1 MKSFRLSPVGLGV
14 IAALTIGQTG
24 YALAD
29 DTAVEDTH
37 LSQAATSNEDIH
49 PDEVVTIVGSQVDLG
64 GEYQGGQ
71 VARSGRAGILGNQD
85 FMDTPFSSS
94 NYTSQLIADQQAKSV
109 GDVLKNDPTVRQ
121 SVGFGNFQEL
131 YMIRGFPVYSDDM
144 TLNGVYGILPRQY
157 VAAEML
163 ERVEVFRGANTF
175 VNGAAPGGSAIGG
188 SINLVPKRAGSEPLT
203 RVTVGTQSGGQG
215 YGALDLGRR
224 FGDNQENGLRVNLVA
239 RGGDDAVDDQDTQL
253 GVLSLGFDHQGENF
267 RMSADVGYQDHHI
280 DSPRPSVTPG
290 SAIPSLPSSD
300 ANYAQ
305 DWTYTDEKQLFGVVR
320 AEYDFS
326 SQTTGWMAAG
336 MRRGKEH
343 NLLANPT
350 ADGNGNLTAYLF
362 ENVREDTVMS
372 ADSGVRHEFS
382 TGSIGHTVVVS
393 GSLYQSRSKN
403 AYAMSDWPGGSVGTL
418 TDYDKIS
425 RPAVTSSAGNM
436 SDPTETERVTYS
448 SAALAD
454 TLSMFD
460 DQVKLMLGARLQRVE
475 TKSFDYNTGDQTGG
489 YSKTALTPSL
499 GVVYQPTLDVSLYA
513 NYSEALLPG
522 EVAPA
527 SNTSGR
533 VSNEGDVLKPN
544 RSEQYE
550 VGAKYD
556 TGSYGAVVSLFEISK
571 PTYMYDSNNSYTDN
585 GEQRHRGIELSAFG
599 EPIERVKV
607 LGGVTLIDADIVK
620 SATAEAEGKNA
631 IGVPKVQAN
640 LNLEWATPFVE
651 GLTLEGR
658 TVYTGSQYASS
669 DNSLELPSWTR
680 FDLGARYGMKVG
692 DNALTLRARVD
703 NVTDKNY
710 WASAGGYPGSNYLV
724 QGSPRTFVLS
734 ASYDF

>member
-14 IAALTIGQTG
+14 VAALALGQTG
-24 YALAD
+24 YVGAEE
-29 DTAVEDTH
+29 TATQSSE
-37 LSQAATSNEDIH
+37 AK
-49 PDEVVTIVGSQVDLG
+49 EVITIVGSQVDLG
-64 GEYQGGQ
+64 GDYQGGQ

-94 NYTSQLIADQQAKSV
+94 NYTSKLIEDQQAKSV

-121 SVGFGNFQEL
+121 AVGYGNFQEL

-163 ERVEVFRGANTF
+163 ERVEVFRGANSF

-203 RVTVGTQSGGQG
+203 RVTLGTQSGGQA
-215 YGALDLGRR
+215 YGAMDVARR
-224 FGDNQENGLRVNLVA
+224 FGDNQENGVRVNVVA
-239 RGGDDAVDDQDTQL
+239 RNGDDAVDDQETQL
-253 GVLSLGFDHQGENF
+253 GVLSLGFDHQGENL
-267 RMSADVGYQDHHI
+267 RMSADFGYQDHHI
-280 DSPRPSVTPG
+280 DAPRPSVTPG
-290 SAIPSLPSSD
+290 SAIPSLPSSE

-320 AEYDFS
+320 GEYDFS
-326 SQTTGWMAAG
+326 SQTTGWIAGG

-350 ADGNGNLTAYLF
+350 ADADGNLTAYLF

-372 ADSGVRHEFS
+372 GDTGVRHEFS
-382 TGSIGHTVVVS
+382 TGSVGHTVVVS
-393 GSLYQSRSKN
+393 GSVYQSRSKN
-403 AYAMSDWPGGSVGTL
+403 AYVMSSSTDVGSLYDYDSLEQFAGLYYGGSL
-418 TDYDKIS
+418 
-425 RPAVTSSAGNM
+425 
-436 SDPTETERVTYS
+436 SDPKETERVTYS

-454 TLSMFD
+454 TLSLFD
-460 DQVKLMLGARLQRVE
+460 DQVKVMLGARLQRVE
-475 TKSFDYNTGDQTGG
+475 TKSFDYNSGDESSSYG
-489 YSKTALTPSL
+489 STALTPSV
-499 GVVYQPTLDVSLYA
+499 GVVYQPMLDVSLYA

-522 EVAPA
+522 EIAPSTNNGSDVANA
-527 SNTSGR
+527 G
-533 VSNEGDVLKPN
+533 EVLKPN

-556 TGSYGAVVSLFEISK
+556 NGSYGAVVSLFQISK
-571 PTYMYDSNNSYTDN
+571 PSYMYDSNNSYTDN
-585 GEQRHRGIELSAFG
+585 GEQRNRGIELSAFG
-599 EPIERVKV
+599 EPIESVKV
-607 LGGVTLIDADIVK
+607 LGGVTLIDAEIVK
-620 SATAEAEGKNA
+620 SATTASEGKQA

-640 LNLEWATPFVE
+640 VNIEWATPFVE

-658 TVYTGSQYASS
+658 TLYTGSQYASA

-680 FDLGARYGMKVG
+680 FDLGARYGMKLG

-703 NVTDKNY
+703 NVTDKSY

-724 QGSPRTFVLS
+724 QGAPRTFVLS

>member
-14 IAALTIGQTG
+14 VAALALGQTG
-24 YALAD
+24 YVGAEE
-29 DTAVEDTH
+29 TATQSSE
-37 LSQAATSNEDIH
+37 AK
-49 PDEVVTIVGSQVDLG
+49 EVITIVGSQVDLG
-64 GEYQGGQ
+64 GDYQGGQ

-94 NYTSQLIADQQAKSV
+94 NYTSKLIEDQQAKSV

-121 SVGFGNFQEL
+121 AVGYGNFQEL

-163 ERVEVFRGANTF
+163 ERVEVFRGANSF

-203 RVTVGTQSGGQG
+203 RVTLGTQSGGQA
-215 YGALDLGRR
+215 YGAMDVARR
-224 FGDNQENGLRVNLVA
+224 FGDNQENGVRVNVVA
-239 RGGDDAVDDQDTQL
+239 RNGDDAVDDQETQL

-267 RMSADVGYQDHHI
+267 RMSADLGYQDHHI
-280 DSPRPSVTPG
+280 DAPRPSVTPG

-320 AEYDFS
+320 GEYDFS
-326 SQTTGWMAAG
+326 SQTTGWIAGG

-350 ADGNGNLTAYLF
+350 ADADGNLTAYLF

-372 ADSGVRHEFS
+372 GDTGVRHEFS
-382 TGSIGHTVVVS
+382 TGSVGHTVVVS
-393 GSLYQSRSKN
+393 GSVYQSRSKN
-403 AYAMSDWPGGSVGTL
+403 AYVMSSSTDVGSLYDYDSLDQFAGLYYGGSL
-418 TDYDKIS
+418 
-425 RPAVTSSAGNM
+425 
-436 SDPTETERVTYS
+436 SDPKETERVTYS

-454 TLSMFD
+454 TLSLFD
-460 DQVKLMLGARLQRVE
+460 DQVKVMLGARLQRVE
-475 TKSFDYNTGDQTGG
+475 TKSFDYSSGEKTGD
-489 YSKTALTPSL
+489 YSKTALTPSV
-499 GVVYQPTLDVSLYA
+499 GAVYQPTLDISLYA

-522 EVAPA
+522 ETAPA
-527 SNTSGR
+527 DSSNPTG
-533 VSNEGDVLKPN
+533 EVLKPN

-556 TGSYGAVVSLFEISK
+556 NGSYGAVVSLFQISK
-571 PTYMYDSNNSYTDN
+571 PSYMYDSNNYYTDN
-585 GEQRHRGIELSAFG
+585 GEQRNRGIELSAFG
-599 EPIERVKV
+599 EPIESVKV
-607 LGGVTLIDADIVK
+607 LGGVTLIDAEIVK
-620 SATAEAEGKNA
+620 NADATTEGKQA

-640 LNLEWATPFVE
+640 VNIEWATPFVE

-658 TVYTGSQYASS
+658 TLYTGSQYASA

-680 FDLGARYGMKVG
+680 FDLGARYGMKLG

-703 NVTDKNY
+703 NVTDKSY

-724 QGSPRTFVLS
+724 QGAPRTFVLS

>member
-14 IAALTIGQTG
+14 VAALALGQTG
-24 YALAD
+24 YVGAEE
-29 DTAVEDTH
+29 TATQSSE
-37 LSQAATSNEDIH
+37 AK
-49 PDEVVTIVGSQVDLG
+49 EVITIVGSQVDLG
-64 GEYQGGQ
+64 GDYQGGQ

-94 NYTSQLIADQQAKSV
+94 NYTSKLIEDQQAKSV

-121 SVGFGNFQEL
+121 AVGYGNFQEL

-163 ERVEVFRGANTF
+163 ERVEVFRGANSF

-203 RVTVGTQSGGQG
+203 RVTLGTQSGGQA
-215 YGALDLGRR
+215 YGAMDVARR
-224 FGDNQENGLRVNLVA
+224 FGDNQENGVRVNVVA
-239 RGGDDAVDDQDTQL
+239 RNGDDAVDDQETQL
-253 GVLSLGFDHQGENF
+253 GVLSLGFDHQGEKF
-267 RMSADVGYQDHHI
+267 RMSADLGYQDHHI
-280 DSPRPSVTPG
+280 DAPRPSVTPG

-320 AEYDFS
+320 GEYDFS
-326 SQTTGWMAAG
+326 NQTTGWIAGG

-350 ADGNGNLTAYLF
+350 ADADGNLTAYLF

-372 ADSGVRHEFS
+372 GDTGVRHEFS
-382 TGSIGHTVVVS
+382 TGSVGHTVVVS
-393 GSLYQSRSKN
+393 GSVYQSRSKN
-403 AYAMSDWPGGSVGTL
+403 AYVMSSSTDVGSLYDYDSLDQFAGLYYGGSL
-418 TDYDKIS
+418 
-425 RPAVTSSAGNM
+425 
-436 SDPTETERVTYS
+436 SDPKETERVTYS

-454 TLSMFD
+454 TLSLFD
-460 DQVKLMLGARLQRVE
+460 DQVKVMLGARLQRVE
-475 TKSFDYNTGDQTGG
+475 TKSFDYNSGDESSSYG
-489 YSKTALTPSL
+489 STALTPSV
-499 GVVYQPTLDVSLYA
+499 GVVYQPMLDVSLYA

-522 EVAPA
+522 EIAPSTNNGSDVANA
-527 SNTSGR
+527 G
-533 VSNEGDVLKPN
+533 EVLKPN

-556 TGSYGAVVSLFEISK
+556 NGSYGAVVSLFQISK
-571 PTYMYDSNNSYTDN
+571 PSYMYDSNNSYTDN
-585 GEQRHRGIELSAFG
+585 GEQRNRGIELSAFG
-599 EPIERVKV
+599 EPIESVKV
-607 LGGVTLIDADIVK
+607 LGGVTLIDAEIVK
-620 SATAEAEGKNA
+620 SATTASEGKQA

-640 LNLEWATPFVE
+640 INIEWATPFVE

-658 TVYTGSQYASS
+658 TLYTGSQYASA

-680 FDLGARYGMKVG
+680 FDLGARYGMKLG

-703 NVTDKNY
+703 NVTDKSY

-724 QGSPRTFVLS
+724 QGAPRTFVLS

>member
-14 IAALTIGQTG
+14 VAALALGQTG
-24 YALAD
+24 YVGAEE
-29 DTAVEDTH
+29 TATQSSE
-37 LSQAATSNEDIH
+37 AK
-49 PDEVVTIVGSQVDLG
+49 EVITIVGSQVDLG
-64 GEYQGGQ
+64 GDYQGGQ

-94 NYTSQLIADQQAKSV
+94 NYTSKLIEDQQAKSV

-121 SVGFGNFQEL
+121 AVGYGNFQEL

-163 ERVEVFRGANTF
+163 ERVEVFRGANSF

-203 RVTVGTQSGGQG
+203 RVTLGTQSGGQA
-215 YGALDLGRR
+215 YGAMDVARR
-224 FGDNQENGLRVNLVA
+224 FGDNQENGVRVNVVA
-239 RGGDDAVDDQDTQL
+239 RNGDDAVDDQETQL

-267 RMSADVGYQDHHI
+267 RMSADLGYQDHHI
-280 DSPRPSVTPG
+280 DAPRPSVTPG

-320 AEYDFS
+320 GEYDFS
-326 SQTTGWMAAG
+326 NQTTGWIAGG

-350 ADGNGNLTAYLF
+350 ADADGNLTAYLF

-372 ADSGVRHEFS
+372 GDTGVRHEFS
-382 TGSIGHTVVVS
+382 TGSVGHTVVVS
-393 GSLYQSRSKN
+393 GSVYQSRSKN
-403 AYAMSDWPGGSVGTL
+403 AYVMSSSTDVGSLYDYDSLDQFAGLYYGGSL
-418 TDYDKIS
+418 
-425 RPAVTSSAGNM
+425 
-436 SDPTETERVTYS
+436 SDPKETERVTYS

-454 TLSMFD
+454 TLSLFD
-460 DQVKLMLGARLQRVE
+460 DQVKVMLGARLQRVE
-475 TKSFDYNTGDQTGG
+475 TKSFDYNSGDESSSYG
-489 YSKTALTPSL
+489 STALTPSV
-499 GVVYQPTLDVSLYA
+499 GVVYQPMLDVSLYA

-522 EVAPA
+522 EIAPSTNNGSDVANA
-527 SNTSGR
+527 G
-533 VSNEGDVLKPN
+533 EVLKPN

-556 TGSYGAVVSLFEISK
+556 NGSYGAVVSLFQISK
-571 PTYMYDSNNSYTDN
+571 PSYMYDSNNSYTDN
-585 GEQRHRGIELSAFG
+585 GEQRNRGIELSAFG
-599 EPIERVKV
+599 EPIESVKV
-607 LGGVTLIDADIVK
+607 LGGVTLIDAEIVK
-620 SATAEAEGKNA
+620 SATTASEGKQA

-640 LNLEWATPFVE
+640 VNIEWATPFVE

-658 TVYTGSQYASS
+658 TLYTGSQYASA

-680 FDLGARYGMKVG
+680 FDLGARYGMKLG

-703 NVTDKNY
+703 NVTDKSY

-724 QGSPRTFVLS
+724 QGAPRTFVLS

>member
-14 IAALTIGQTG
+14 VAALALGQTG
-24 YALAD
+24 YVGAEE
-29 DTAVEDTH
+29 TATQ
-37 LSQAATSNEDIH
+37 SS
-49 PDEVVTIVGSQVDLG
+49 EVKEVITIVGSQVDLG
-64 GEYQGGQ
+64 GDYQGGQ

-94 NYTSQLIADQQAKSV
+94 NYTSKLIEDQQAKSV

-121 SVGFGNFQEL
+121 AVGYGNFQEL

-163 ERVEVFRGANTF
+163 ERVEVFRGANSF

-203 RVTVGTQSGGQG
+203 RVTLGTQSGGQA
-215 YGALDLGRR
+215 YGAMDVARR
-224 FGDNQENGLRVNLVA
+224 FGDNQENGVRVNVVA
-239 RGGDDAVDDQDTQL
+239 RNGDDAVDDQETQL
-253 GVLSLGFDHQGENF
+253 GVLSLGFDHQGENL
-267 RMSADVGYQDHHI
+267 RMSADLGYQDHHI
-280 DSPRPSVTPG
+280 DAPRPSVTPG
-290 SAIPSLPSSD
+290 SAIPSLPSSE

-320 AEYDFS
+320 GEYDFS
-326 SQTTGWMAAG
+326 SQTTGWIAGG

-350 ADGNGNLTAYLF
+350 ADADGNLTAYLF

-372 ADSGVRHEFS
+372 GDTGVRHEFS
-382 TGSIGHTVVVS
+382 TGSVGHTVVVS
-393 GSLYQSRSKN
+393 GSVYQSRSKN
-403 AYAMSDWPGGSVGTL
+403 AYVMSSSTDVGSLYDYDSLEQFAGLYYGGSL
-418 TDYDKIS
+418 
-425 RPAVTSSAGNM
+425 
-436 SDPTETERVTYS
+436 SDPKETERVTYS

-454 TLSMFD
+454 TLSLFD
-460 DQVKLMLGARLQRVE
+460 DQVKVMLGARLQRVE
-475 TKSFDYNTGDQTGG
+475 TKSFDYNSGDESSSYG
-489 YSKTALTPSL
+489 STALTPSV
-499 GVVYQPTLDVSLYA
+499 GVVYQPMLDVSLYA

-522 EVAPA
+522 EIAPSTNNGSDVANA
-527 SNTSGR
+527 G
-533 VSNEGDVLKPN
+533 EVLKPN

-556 TGSYGAVVSLFEISK
+556 NGSYGAVVSLFQISK
-571 PTYMYDSNNSYTDN
+571 PSYMYDSNNSYTDN
-585 GEQRHRGIELSAFG
+585 GEQRNRGIELSAFG
-599 EPIERVKV
+599 EPIESVKV
-607 LGGVTLIDADIVK
+607 LGGVTLIDAEIVK
-620 SATAEAEGKNA
+620 SATTASEGKQA

-640 LNLEWATPFVE
+640 VNIEWATPFVE

-658 TVYTGSQYASS
+658 TLYTGSQYASA

-680 FDLGARYGMKVG
+680 FDLGARYGMKLG

-703 NVTDKNY
+703 NVTDKSY

-724 QGSPRTFVLS
+724 QGAPRTFVLS

>member
-14 IAALTIGQTG
+14 VAALALGQTG
-24 YALAD
+24 YVGAEE
-29 DTAVEDTH
+29 TATQSSE
-37 LSQAATSNEDIH
+37 AK
-49 PDEVVTIVGSQVDLG
+49 EVITIVGSQVDLG
-64 GEYQGGQ
+64 GDYQGGQ

-94 NYTSQLIADQQAKSV
+94 NYTSKLIEDQQAKSV

-121 SVGFGNFQEL
+121 AVGYGNFQEL

-163 ERVEVFRGANTF
+163 ERVEVFRGANSF

-188 SINLVPKRAGSEPLT
+188 SINLVPKRAGREPLT
-203 RVTVGTQSGGQG
+203 RVTLGTQSGGQA
-215 YGALDLGRR
+215 YGAMDVARR
-224 FGDNQENGLRVNLVA
+224 FGDNQENGVRVNVVA
-239 RGGDDAVDDQDTQL
+239 RNGDDAVDDQETQL

-267 RMSADVGYQDHHI
+267 RMSADLGYQDHHI
-280 DSPRPSVTPG
+280 DAPRPSVTPG
-290 SAIPSLPSSD
+290 SAIPSLPSSE

-320 AEYDFS
+320 GEYDFS
-326 SQTTGWMAAG
+326 SQTTGWIAGG

-350 ADGNGNLTAYLF
+350 ADADGNLTAYLF

-372 ADSGVRHEFS
+372 GDTGVRHEFS
-382 TGSIGHTVVVS
+382 IGSVGHTVVVS
-393 GSLYQSRSKN
+393 GSVYQSRSKN
-403 AYAMSDWPGGSVGTL
+403 AYVMSSSTDVGSLYDYDSLDQFAGLYYGGSL
-418 TDYDKIS
+418 
-425 RPAVTSSAGNM
+425 
-436 SDPTETERVTYS
+436 SDPKETERVTYS

-454 TLSMFD
+454 TLSLFD
-460 DQVKLMLGARLQRVE
+460 DQVKVMLGARLQRVE
-475 TKSFDYNTGDQTGG
+475 TKSFDYNSGDESSSYG
-489 YSKTALTPSL
+489 STALTPSV
-499 GVVYQPTLDVSLYA
+499 GVVYQPMLDVSLYA

-522 EVAPA
+522 EIAPSTNNGSDVANA
-527 SNTSGR
+527 G
-533 VSNEGDVLKPN
+533 EVLKPN

-556 TGSYGAVVSLFEISK
+556 NGSYGAVVSLFQISK
-571 PTYMYDSNNSYTDN
+571 PSYMYDSNNYYTDN
-585 GEQRHRGIELSAFG
+585 GEQRNRGIELSAFG
-599 EPIERVKV
+599 EPIESVKV
-607 LGGVTLIDADIVK
+607 LGGVTLIDAEIVK
-620 SATAEAEGKNA
+620 SATTASEGKQA

-640 LNLEWATPFVE
+640 VNIEWATPFVE

-658 TVYTGSQYASS
+658 TLYTGSQYASA

-680 FDLGARYGMKVG
+680 FDLGARYGMKLG

-703 NVTDKNY
+703 NVTDKSY

-724 QGSPRTFVLS
+724 QGAPRTFVLS

>member
-14 IAALTIGQTG
+14 VAALALGQTG
-24 YALAD
+24 YVGAEE
-29 DTAVEDTH
+29 TATQSSE
-37 LSQAATSNEDIH
+37 AK
-49 PDEVVTIVGSQVDLG
+49 EVITIVGSQVDLG
-64 GEYQGGQ
+64 GDYQGGQ

-94 NYTSQLIADQQAKSV
+94 NYTSKLIEDQQAKSV

-121 SVGFGNFQEL
+121 AVGYGNFQEL

-163 ERVEVFRGANTF
+163 ERVEVFRGANSF
-175 VNGAAPGGSAIGG
+175 VNSAAPGGSAIGG

-203 RVTVGTQSGGQG
+203 RVTLGTQSGGQA
-215 YGALDLGRR
+215 YGAMDVARR
-224 FGDNQENGLRVNLVA
+224 FGDNQENGVRVNVVA
-239 RGGDDAVDDQDTQL
+239 RNGDDAVDDQETQL

-267 RMSADVGYQDHHI
+267 RMSADLGYQDHHI
-280 DSPRPSVTPG
+280 DAPRPSVTPG

-320 AEYDFS
+320 GEYDFS
-326 SQTTGWMAAG
+326 SQTTGWIAGG

-350 ADGNGNLTAYLF
+350 ADADGNLTAYLF

-372 ADSGVRHEFS
+372 GDTGVRHEFS
-382 TGSIGHTVVVS
+382 TGSVGHTVVVS
-393 GSLYQSRSKN
+393 GSVYQSRSKN
-403 AYAMSDWPGGSVGTL
+403 AYVMSSSTDVGSLYDYDSLDQFDGLYYGGSL
-418 TDYDKIS
+418 
-425 RPAVTSSAGNM
+425 
-436 SDPTETERVTYS
+436 SDPKETERVTYS

-454 TLSMFD
+454 TLSLFD
-460 DQVKLMLGARLQRVE
+460 DQVKVMLGARLQRLE
-475 TKSFDYNTGDQTGG
+475 TKSFDYSTGEKTGD
-489 YSKTALTPSL
+489 YSKTALTPSV
-499 GVVYQPTLDVSLYA
+499 GAVYQPTLDISLYA

-522 EVAPA
+522 ETAPA
-527 SNTSGR
+527 DSSNPTG
-533 VSNEGDVLKPN
+533 EVLKPN

-556 TGSYGAVVSLFEISK
+556 NGSYGAVVSLFQISK
-571 PTYMYDSNNSYTDN
+571 PSYMYDSNNYYTDN
-585 GEQRHRGIELSAFG
+585 GEQRNRGIELSAFG
-599 EPIERVKV
+599 EPIESVKV
-607 LGGVTLIDADIVK
+607 LGGVTLIDAEIVK
-620 SATAEAEGKNA
+620 NADATTEGKQA

-640 LNLEWATPFVE
+640 VNIEWATPFVE

-658 TVYTGSQYASS
+658 TLYTGSQYASA

-680 FDLGARYGMKVG
+680 FDLGARYGMKLG

-703 NVTDKNY
+703 NVTDKSY

-724 QGSPRTFVLS
+724 QGAPRTFVLS

>member
-14 IAALTIGQTG
+14 VAALALGQTG
-24 YALAD
+24 YVGAEE
-29 DTAVEDTH
+29 TATQSSE
-37 LSQAATSNEDIH
+37 AK
-49 PDEVVTIVGSQVDLG
+49 EVITIVGSQVDLG
-64 GEYQGGQ
+64 GDYQGGQ

-94 NYTSQLIADQQAKSV
+94 NYTSKLIEDQQAKSV

-121 SVGFGNFQEL
+121 AVGYGNFQEL

-163 ERVEVFRGANTF
+163 ERVEVFRGANSF

-203 RVTVGTQSGGQG
+203 RVTLGTQSGGQA
-215 YGALDLGRR
+215 YGAMDVARR
-224 FGDNQENGLRVNLVA
+224 FGDNQENGVRVNVVA
-239 RGGDDAVDDQDTQL
+239 RNGDDAVDDQETQL

-267 RMSADVGYQDHHI
+267 RMSADLGYQDHHI
-280 DSPRPSVTPG
+280 DAPRPSVTPG

-320 AEYDFS
+320 GEYDFS
-326 SQTTGWMAAG
+326 NQTTGWIAGG

-350 ADGNGNLTAYLF
+350 ADADGNLTAYLF

-372 ADSGVRHEFS
+372 GDTGVRHEFS
-382 TGSIGHTVVVS
+382 TGSVGHTVVVS
-393 GSLYQSRSKN
+393 GSVYQSRSKN
-403 AYAMSDWPGGSVGTL
+403 AYVMSSSTDVGSLYDYDSLDQFAGLYYGGSL
-418 TDYDKIS
+418 
-425 RPAVTSSAGNM
+425 
-436 SDPTETERVTYS
+436 SDPKETERVTYS

-454 TLSMFD
+454 TLSLFD
-460 DQVKLMLGARLQRVE
+460 DQVKVMLGARLQRVE
-475 TKSFDYNTGDQTGG
+475 TKSFDYNSGDESSSYG
-489 YSKTALTPSL
+489 STALTPSV
-499 GVVYQPTLDVSLYA
+499 GVVYQPMLDVSLYA

-522 EVAPA
+522 EIAPSTNNGSDVANA
-527 SNTSGR
+527 G
-533 VSNEGDVLKPN
+533 EVLKPN

-556 TGSYGAVVSLFEISK
+556 NGSYGAVVSLFQISK
-571 PTYMYDSNNSYTDN
+571 PSYMYDSNNSYTDN
-585 GEQRHRGIELSAFG
+585 GEQRNRGIELSAFG
-599 EPIERVKV
+599 EPIESVKV
-607 LGGVTLIDADIVK
+607 LGGVTLIDAEIVK
-620 SATAEAEGKNA
+620 SATTASEGKQA

-640 LNLEWATPFVE
+640 INIEWATPFVE

-658 TVYTGSQYASS
+658 TLYTGSQYASA

-680 FDLGARYGMKVG
+680 FDLGARYGMKLG

-703 NVTDKNY
+703 NVTDKSY

-724 QGSPRTFVLS
+724 QGAPRTFVLS

>member
-14 IAALTIGQTG
+14 VAALALGQTG
-24 YALAD
+24 YVGAEE
-29 DTAVEDTH
+29 TATQSSE
-37 LSQAATSNEDIH
+37 AK
-49 PDEVVTIVGSQVDLG
+49 EVITIVGSQVDLG
-64 GEYQGGQ
+64 GDYQGGQ

-94 NYTSQLIADQQAKSV
+94 NYTSKLIEDQQAKSV

-121 SVGFGNFQEL
+121 AVGYGNFQEL

-163 ERVEVFRGANTF
+163 ERVEVFRGANSF

-203 RVTVGTQSGGQG
+203 RVTLGTQSGGQA
-215 YGALDLGRR
+215 YGAMDVARR
-224 FGDNQENGLRVNLVA
+224 FGDNQENGVRVNVVA
-239 RGGDDAVDDQDTQL
+239 RNGDDAVDDQETQL

-267 RMSADVGYQDHHI
+267 RMSADLGYQDHHI
-280 DSPRPSVTPG
+280 DAPRPSVTPG
-290 SAIPSLPSSD
+290 SAIPSLPSSE

-320 AEYDFS
+320 GEYDFS
-326 SQTTGWMAAG
+326 SQTTGWIAGG

-350 ADGNGNLTAYLF
+350 ADADGNLTAYLF
-362 ENVREDTVMS
+362 ENLREDTVMS
-372 ADSGVRHEFS
+372 GDSGVRHEFS
-382 TGSIGHTVVVS
+382 TGSVGHTVVVS
-393 GSLYQSRSKN
+393 GSVYQSRSKN
-403 AYAMSDWPGGSVGTL
+403 AYVMSSSTDVGSLYDYDSLEQFAGLYYGGSL
-418 TDYDKIS
+418 
-425 RPAVTSSAGNM
+425 
-436 SDPTETERVTYS
+436 SDPKETERVTYS

-454 TLSMFD
+454 TLSLFD
-460 DQVKLMLGARLQRVE
+460 DQVKVMLGARLQRLE
-475 TKSFDYNTGDQTGG
+475 TRSFDYSTGEKTGD
-489 YSKTALTPSL
+489 YSKTALTPSV
-499 GVVYQPTLDVSLYA
+499 GVVYQPTLDISLYA

-522 EVAPA
+522 ETAPA
-527 SNTSGR
+527 DSSNPTG
-533 VSNEGDVLKPN
+533 EVLKPN

-556 TGSYGAVVSLFEISK
+556 NGSYGAVVSLFQISK
-571 PTYMYDSNNSYTDN
+571 PSYMYDSNNYYTDN
-585 GEQRHRGIELSAFG
+585 GEQRNRGIELSAFG
-599 EPIERVKV
+599 EPIESVKV
-607 LGGVTLIDADIVK
+607 LGGVTLIDAEIVK
-620 SATAEAEGKNA
+620 NADATTEGKQA

-640 LNLEWATPFVE
+640 VNIEWATPFVE

-658 TVYTGSQYASS
+658 TLYTGSQYASA

-680 FDLGARYGMKVG
+680 FDLGARYGMKLG

-703 NVTDKNY
+703 NVTDKSY

>member
-14 IAALTIGQTG
+14 VAALALGQTG
-24 YALAD
+24 YVGAEE
-29 DTAVEDTH
+29 TATQSSE
-37 LSQAATSNEDIH
+37 AK
-49 PDEVVTIVGSQVDLG
+49 EVITIVGSQVDLG
-64 GEYQGGQ
+64 GDYQGGQ

-94 NYTSQLIADQQAKSV
+94 NYTSKLIEDQQAKSV

-121 SVGFGNFQEL
+121 AVGYGNFQEL

-163 ERVEVFRGANTF
+163 ERVEVFRGANSF

-203 RVTVGTQSGGQG
+203 RVTLGTQSGGQA
-215 YGALDLGRR
+215 YGAMDVARR
-224 FGDNQENGLRVNLVA
+224 FGDNQENGVRVNVVA
-239 RGGDDAVDDQDTQL
+239 RNGDDAVDDQETQL

-267 RMSADVGYQDHHI
+267 RMSADLGYQDHHI
-280 DSPRPSVTPG
+280 DAPRPSVTPG

-320 AEYDFS
+320 GEYDFS
-326 SQTTGWMAAG
+326 SQTTGWIAGG

-350 ADGNGNLTAYLF
+350 ADADGNLTAYLF

-372 ADSGVRHEFS
+372 GDTGVRHEFL
-382 TGSIGHTVVVS
+382 TGSVGHTVVVS
-393 GSLYQSRSKN
+393 GSVYQSRSKN
-403 AYAMSDWPGGSVGTL
+403 AYVMSSSTDVGSLYDYDSLDQFAGLYYGGSL
-418 TDYDKIS
+418 
-425 RPAVTSSAGNM
+425 
-436 SDPTETERVTYS
+436 SDPKETERVTYS

-454 TLSMFD
+454 TLSLFD
-460 DQVKLMLGARLQRVE
+460 DQVKVMLGARLQRVE
-475 TKSFDYNTGDQTGG
+475 TKSFDYNSGDDSSSYG
-489 YSKTALTPSL
+489 STALTPSV
-499 GVVYQPTLDVSLYA
+499 GVVYQPMLDVSLYA

-522 EVAPA
+522 EIAPSTNNGSDVANA
-527 SNTSGR
+527 G
-533 VSNEGDVLKPN
+533 EVLKPN

-556 TGSYGAVVSLFEISK
+556 NGSYGAVVSLFQISK
-571 PTYMYDSNNSYTDN
+571 PSYMYDSNNSYTDN
-585 GEQRHRGIELSAFG
+585 GEQRNRGIELSAFG
-599 EPIERVKV
+599 EPIESVKV
-607 LGGVTLIDADIVK
+607 LGGVTLIDAEIVK
-620 SATAEAEGKNA
+620 SATTASEGKQA

-640 LNLEWATPFVE
+640 INIEWATPFVE

-658 TVYTGSQYASS
+658 TLYTGSQYASA

-680 FDLGARYGMKVG
+680 FDLGARYGMKLG

-703 NVTDKNY
+703 NVTDKSY

-724 QGSPRTFVLS
+724 QGAPRTFVLS

>member
-14 IAALTIGQTG
+14 VAALALGQTG
-24 YALAD
+24 YVGAEE
-29 DTAVEDTH
+29 TATQSSE
-37 LSQAATSNEDIH
+37 AK
-49 PDEVVTIVGSQVDLG
+49 EVITIVGSQVDLG
-64 GEYQGGQ
+64 GDYQGGQ

-94 NYTSQLIADQQAKSV
+94 NYTSKLIEDQQAKSV

-121 SVGFGNFQEL
+121 AVGYGNFQEL

-163 ERVEVFRGANTF
+163 ERVEVFRGANSF

-203 RVTVGTQSGGQG
+203 RVTLGTQSGGQA
-215 YGALDLGRR
+215 YGAMDVARR
-224 FGDNQENGLRVNLVA
+224 FGDNQENGVRVNVVA
-239 RGGDDAVDDQDTQL
+239 RNGDDAVDDQETQL

-267 RMSADVGYQDHHI
+267 RMSADLGYQDHHI
-280 DSPRPSVTPG
+280 DAPRPSVTPG
-290 SAIPSLPSSD
+290 SAIPSLPSSE

-320 AEYDFS
+320 GEYDFS
-326 SQTTGWMAAG
+326 SQTTGWIAGG

-350 ADGNGNLTAYLF
+350 ADADGNLTAYLF

-372 ADSGVRHEFS
+372 GDTGVRHEFS
-382 TGSIGHTVVVS
+382 TGSVGHTVVVS
-393 GSLYQSRSKN
+393 GSVYQSRSKN
-403 AYAMSDWPGGSVGTL
+403 AYVMSSSTDVGSLYDYDSLDQFAGLYYGGSL
-418 TDYDKIS
+418 
-425 RPAVTSSAGNM
+425 
-436 SDPTETERVTYS
+436 SDPKETERVTYS

-454 TLSMFD
+454 TLSLFD
-460 DQVKLMLGARLQRVE
+460 DQVKVMLGARLQRVE
-475 TKSFDYNTGDQTGG
+475 TKSFDYNSGDESSSYG
-489 YSKTALTPSL
+489 STALTPSV
-499 GVVYQPTLDVSLYA
+499 GVVYQPMLDVSLYA

-522 EVAPA
+522 EIAPSTNNGSDVANA
-527 SNTSGR
+527 G
-533 VSNEGDVLKPN
+533 EVLKPN

-556 TGSYGAVVSLFEISK
+556 NGSYGAVVSLFQISK
-571 PTYMYDSNNSYTDN
+571 PSYMYDSNNSYTDN
-585 GEQRHRGIELSAFG
+585 GEQRNRGIELSAFG
-599 EPIERVKV
+599 EPIESVKV
-607 LGGVTLIDADIVK
+607 LGGVTLIDAEIVK
-620 SATAEAEGKNA
+620 SATTASEGKQA

-640 LNLEWATPFVE
+640 VNIEWATPFVE

-658 TVYTGSQYASS
+658 TLYTGSQYASA

-680 FDLGARYGMKVG
+680 FDLGARYGMKLG

-703 NVTDKNY
+703 NVTDKSY

-724 QGSPRTFVLS
+724 QGTPRTFVLS

>member
-14 IAALTIGQTG
+14 VAALALGQTG
-24 YALAD
+24 YVGAEE
-29 DTAVEDTH
+29 TATQSSE
-37 LSQAATSNEDIH
+37 AK
-49 PDEVVTIVGSQVDLG
+49 EVITIVGSQVDLG
-64 GEYQGGQ
+64 GDYQGGQ

-94 NYTSQLIADQQAKSV
+94 NYTSKLIEDQQAKSV

-121 SVGFGNFQEL
+121 AVGYGNFQEL

-163 ERVEVFRGANTF
+163 ERVEVFRGANSF

-203 RVTVGTQSGGQG
+203 RVTLGTQSGGQA
-215 YGALDLGRR
+215 YGAMDVARR
-224 FGDNQENGLRVNLVA
+224 FGDNQENGVRVNVVA
-239 RGGDDAVDDQDTQL
+239 RNGDDAVDDQETQL

-267 RMSADVGYQDHHI
+267 RMSADLGYQDHHI
-280 DSPRPSVTPG
+280 DAPRPSVTPG

-320 AEYDFS
+320 GEYDFS
-326 SQTTGWMAAG
+326 NQTTGWIAGG

-350 ADGNGNLTAYLF
+350 ADADGNLTAYLF

-372 ADSGVRHEFS
+372 GDTGVRHEFS
-382 TGSIGHTVVVS
+382 TGSVGHTVVVS
-393 GSLYQSRSKN
+393 GSVYQSRSKN
-403 AYAMSDWPGGSVGTL
+403 AYVMSSSTDVGSLYDYDSLDQFAGLYYGGSL
-418 TDYDKIS
+418 
-425 RPAVTSSAGNM
+425 
-436 SDPTETERVTYS
+436 SDPKETERVTYS

-454 TLSMFD
+454 TLSLFD
-460 DQVKLMLGARLQRVE
+460 DQVKVMLGARLQRVE
-475 TKSFDYNTGDQTGG
+475 TKSFDYNSGDESSSYG
-489 YSKTALTPSL
+489 STALTPSV
-499 GVVYQPTLDVSLYA
+499 GVVYQPMLDVSLYA

-522 EVAPA
+522 EIAPSTNNGSDVANA
-527 SNTSGR
+527 G
-533 VSNEGDVLKPN
+533 EVLKPN

-556 TGSYGAVVSLFEISK
+556 NGSYGAVVSLFQISK
-571 PTYMYDSNNSYTDN
+571 PSYMYDSNNSYTDN
-585 GEQRHRGIELSAFG
+585 GEQRNRGIELSAFG
-599 EPIERVKV
+599 EPIESVKL
-607 LGGVTLIDADIVK
+607 LGGVTLIDAEIVK
-620 SATAEAEGKNA
+620 SATTASEGKQA

-640 LNLEWATPFVE
+640 INIEWATLFVE

-658 TVYTGSQYASS
+658 TLYTGSQYASA

-680 FDLGARYGMKVG
+680 FDLGARYGMKLG

-703 NVTDKNY
+703 NVTDKSY

-724 QGSPRTFVLS
+724 QGAPRTFVLS

>member
-14 IAALTIGQTG
+14 VAALALGQTG
-24 YALAD
+24 YVGAEE
-29 DTAVEDTH
+29 TATQSSE
-37 LSQAATSNEDIH
+37 AK
-49 PDEVVTIVGSQVDLG
+49 EVITIVGSQVDLG
-64 GEYQGGQ
+64 GDYQGGQ

-94 NYTSQLIADQQAKSV
+94 NYTSKLIEDQQAKSV

-121 SVGFGNFQEL
+121 AVGYGNFQEL

-163 ERVEVFRGANTF
+163 ERVEVFRGANSF

-203 RVTVGTQSGGQG
+203 RVTLGTQSGGQA
-215 YGALDLGRR
+215 YGAMDVARR
-224 FGDNQENGLRVNLVA
+224 FGDNQENGVRVNVVA
-239 RGGDDAVDDQDTQL
+239 RNGDDAVDDQETQL

-267 RMSADVGYQDHHI
+267 RMSADLGYQDHHI
-280 DSPRPSVTPG
+280 DAPRPSVTPG

-320 AEYDFS
+320 GEYDFS
-326 SQTTGWMAAG
+326 NQTTGWIAGG

-350 ADGNGNLTAYLF
+350 ADADGNLTAYLF

-372 ADSGVRHEFS
+372 GDTGVRHEFS
-382 TGSIGHTVVVS
+382 TGSVGHTVVVS
-393 GSLYQSRSKN
+393 GSVYQSRSKN
-403 AYAMSDWPGGSVGTL
+403 AYVMSSSTDVGSLYDYDSLDQFAGLYYGGSL
-418 TDYDKIS
+418 
-425 RPAVTSSAGNM
+425 
-436 SDPTETERVTYS
+436 SDPKETERVTYS

-454 TLSMFD
+454 TLSLFD
-460 DQVKLMLGARLQRVE
+460 DQVKVMLGARLQRVE
-475 TKSFDYNTGDQTGG
+475 TKSFDYNSGDESSSYG
-489 YSKTALTPSL
+489 STALTPSV
-499 GVVYQPTLDVSLYA
+499 GVVYQPMLDVSLYA

-522 EVAPA
+522 EIAPSTNNGSDVANA
-527 SNTSGR
+527 G
-533 VSNEGDVLKPN
+533 EVLKPN

-556 TGSYGAVVSLFEISK
+556 NGSYGAVVSLFQISK
-571 PTYMYDSNNSYTDN
+571 PSYMYDSNNYYTDN
-585 GEQRHRGIELSAFG
+585 GEQRNRGIELSAFG
-599 EPIERVKV
+599 EPIESVKV
-607 LGGVTLIDADIVK
+607 LGGVTLIDAEIVK
-620 SATAEAEGKNA
+620 SATTASEGKQA

-640 LNLEWATPFVE
+640 VNIEWATPFVE

-658 TVYTGSQYASS
+658 TLYTGSQYASA

-680 FDLGARYGMKVG
+680 FDLGARYGMKLG

-703 NVTDKNY
+703 NVTDKSY

-724 QGSPRTFVLS
+724 QGAPRTFVLS

>member
-14 IAALTIGQTG
+14 VAALALGQTG
-24 YALAD
+24 YVGAEE
-29 DTAVEDTH
+29 TATQSSE
-37 LSQAATSNEDIH
+37 AK
-49 PDEVVTIVGSQVDLG
+49 EVITIVGSQVDLG
-64 GEYQGGQ
+64 GDYQGGQ

-94 NYTSQLIADQQAKSV
+94 NYTSKLIEDQQAKSV

-121 SVGFGNFQEL
+121 AVGYGNFQEL

-163 ERVEVFRGANTF
+163 ERVEVFRGANSF

-203 RVTVGTQSGGQG
+203 RVTLGTQSGGQA
-215 YGALDLGRR
+215 YGAMDVARR
-224 FGDNQENGLRVNLVA
+224 FGDNQENGVRVNVVA
-239 RGGDDAVDDQDTQL
+239 RNGDDAVDDQETQL

-267 RMSADVGYQDHHI
+267 RMSADLGYQDHHI
-280 DSPRPSVTPG
+280 DAPRPSVTPG

-320 AEYDFS
+320 GEYDFS
-326 SQTTGWMAAG
+326 NQTTGWIAGG

-350 ADGNGNLTAYLF
+350 ADADGNLTAYLF

-372 ADSGVRHEFS
+372 GDTGVRHEFS
-382 TGSIGHTVVVS
+382 TGSVGHTVVVS
-393 GSLYQSRSKN
+393 GSVYQSRSKN
-403 AYAMSDWPGGSVGTL
+403 AYVMSSSTDVGSLYDYDSLDQFAGLYYGGSL
-418 TDYDKIS
+418 
-425 RPAVTSSAGNM
+425 
-436 SDPTETERVTYS
+436 SDPKETERVTYS

-454 TLSMFD
+454 TLSLFD
-460 DQVKLMLGARLQRVE
+460 DQVKVMLGARLQRVE
-475 TKSFDYNTGDQTGG
+475 TKSFDYNSGDESSSYG
-489 YSKTALTPSL
+489 STALTPSV
-499 GVVYQPTLDVSLYA
+499 GVVYQPMLDVSLYA

-522 EVAPA
+522 EIAPSTNNGSDVANA
-527 SNTSGR
+527 G
-533 VSNEGDVLKPN
+533 EVLKPN

-556 TGSYGAVVSLFEISK
+556 NGSYGAVVSLFQISK
-571 PTYMYDSNNSYTDN
+571 PSYMYDSNNSYTDN
-585 GEQRHRGIELSAFG
+585 GEQRNRGIELSAFG
-599 EPIERVKV
+599 EPIESVKL
-607 LGGVTLIDADIVK
+607 LGGVTLIDAEIVK
-620 SATAEAEGKNA
+620 SATTASEGKQA

-640 LNLEWATPFVE
+640 INIEWATPFVE

-658 TVYTGSQYASS
+658 TLYTGSQYASA

-680 FDLGARYGMKVG
+680 FDLGARYGMKLG

-703 NVTDKNY
+703 NVTDKSY

-724 QGSPRTFVLS
+724 QGAPRTFVLS

>member
-14 IAALTIGQTG
+14 VAALALGQTG
-24 YALAD
+24 YVGAEE
-29 DTAVEDTH
+29 TATQSSE
-37 LSQAATSNEDIH
+37 AK
-49 PDEVVTIVGSQVDLG
+49 EVITIVGSQVDLG
-64 GEYQGGQ
+64 GDYQGGQ

-94 NYTSQLIADQQAKSV
+94 NYTSKLIEDQQAKSV

-121 SVGFGNFQEL
+121 AVGYGNFQEL

-163 ERVEVFRGANTF
+163 ERVEVFRGANSF

-203 RVTVGTQSGGQG
+203 RVTLGTQSGSQA
-215 YGALDLGRR
+215 YGAMDVARR
-224 FGDNQENGLRVNLVA
+224 FGDNQENGVRVNVVA
-239 RGGDDAVDDQDTQL
+239 RNGDDAVDDQETQL
-253 GVLSLGFDHQGENF
+253 GVLSLGFDHQGENL
-267 RMSADVGYQDHHI
+267 RMSADLGYQDHHI
-280 DSPRPSVTPG
+280 DAPRPSVTPG
-290 SAIPSLPSSD
+290 SAIPSLPSSEV
-300 ANYAQ
+300 NYAQ

-320 AEYDFS
+320 GEYDFS
-326 SQTTGWMAAG
+326 SQTTGWIAGG

-350 ADGNGNLTAYLF
+350 ADADGNLTAYLF

-372 ADSGVRHEFS
+372 GDTGVRHEFS
-382 TGSIGHTVVVS
+382 TGSVGHTVVVS
-393 GSLYQSRSKN
+393 GSVYQSRSKN
-403 AYAMSDWPGGSVGTL
+403 AYVMSSSTDVGSLYDYDSLDQFAGLYYGGSL
-418 TDYDKIS
+418 
-425 RPAVTSSAGNM
+425 
-436 SDPTETERVTYS
+436 SDPKETERVTYS

-454 TLSMFD
+454 TLSLFD
-460 DQVKLMLGARLQRVE
+460 DQVKVMLGARLQRVE
-475 TKSFDYNTGDQTGG
+475 TKSFDYNSGDESSSYG
-489 YSKTALTPSL
+489 STALTPSV
-499 GVVYQPTLDVSLYA
+499 GVVYQPMLDVSLYA

-522 EVAPA
+522 EIAPSTNNGSDVANA
-527 SNTSGR
+527 G
-533 VSNEGDVLKPN
+533 EVLKPN

-556 TGSYGAVVSLFEISK
+556 NGSYGAVVSLFQISK
-571 PTYMYDSNNSYTDN
+571 PSYMYDSNNSYTDN
-585 GEQRHRGIELSAFG
+585 GEQRNRGIELSAFG
-599 EPIERVKV
+599 EPIESVKV
-607 LGGVTLIDADIVK
+607 LGGVTLIDAEIVK
-620 SATAEAEGKNA
+620 SATTASEGKQA

-640 LNLEWATPFVE
+640 VNIEWATPFVE

-658 TVYTGSQYASS
+658 TLYTGSQYASA

-680 FDLGARYGMKVG
+680 FDLGARYGMKLG

-703 NVTDKNY
+703 NLTDKSY

-724 QGSPRTFVLS
+724 QGAPRTFVLS

>member
-14 IAALTIGQTG
+14 VAALALGQTG
-24 YALAD
+24 YVGAEE
-29 DTAVEDTH
+29 TATQSSE
-37 LSQAATSNEDIH
+37 AK
-49 PDEVVTIVGSQVDLG
+49 EVITIVGSQVDLG
-64 GEYQGGQ
+64 GDYQGGQ

-94 NYTSQLIADQQAKSV
+94 NYTSKLIEDQQAKSV

-121 SVGFGNFQEL
+121 AVGYGNFQEL

-163 ERVEVFRGANTF
+163 ERVEVFRGANSF

-203 RVTVGTQSGGQG
+203 RVTLGTQSGGQA
-215 YGALDLGRR
+215 YGAMDVARR
-224 FGDNQENGLRVNLVA
+224 FGDNQENGVRVNVVA
-239 RGGDDAVDDQDTQL
+239 RNGDDAVDDQETQL

-267 RMSADVGYQDHHI
+267 RMSADLGYQDHHI
-280 DSPRPSVTPG
+280 DAPRPSVTPG
-290 SAIPSLPSSD
+290 SAIPSLPSSE

-320 AEYDFS
+320 GEYDFS
-326 SQTTGWMAAG
+326 SQTTGWIAGG

-350 ADGNGNLTAYLF
+350 ADADGNLTAYLF

-372 ADSGVRHEFS
+372 GDTGVRHEFS
-382 TGSIGHTVVVS
+382 TGSVGHTVVVS
-393 GSLYQSRSKN
+393 GSVYQSRSKN
-403 AYAMSDWPGGSVGTL
+403 AYVMSSSTDVGSLYDYDSLDQFVGLYYGGSL
-418 TDYDKIS
+418 
-425 RPAVTSSAGNM
+425 
-436 SDPTETERVTYS
+436 SDPKETERVTYS

-454 TLSMFD
+454 TLSLFD
-460 DQVKLMLGARLQRVE
+460 DQVKVMLGARLQRVE
-475 TKSFDYNTGDQTGG
+475 TKSFDYNSGDESSSYG
-489 YSKTALTPSL
+489 STALTPSV
-499 GVVYQPTLDVSLYA
+499 GVVYQPMLDVSLYA

-522 EVAPA
+522 EIAPSTNNGSDVANA
-527 SNTSGR
+527 G
-533 VSNEGDVLKPN
+533 EVLKPN

-556 TGSYGAVVSLFEISK
+556 NGSYGAVVSLFQISK
-571 PTYMYDSNNSYTDN
+571 PSYMYDSNNSYTDN
-585 GEQRHRGIELSAFG
+585 GEQRNRGIELSAFG
-599 EPIERVKV
+599 EPIESVKV
-607 LGGVTLIDADIVK
+607 LGGVTLIDAEIVK
-620 SATAEAEGKNA
+620 SATTASEGKQA

-640 LNLEWATPFVE
+640 VNIEWATPFVE

-658 TVYTGSQYASS
+658 TLYTGSQYASA

-680 FDLGARYGMKVG
+680 FDLGARYGMKLG

-703 NVTDKNY
+703 NVTDKSY

>member
-14 IAALTIGQTG
+14 VAALALGQTG
-24 YALAD
+24 YVGAEE
-29 DTAVEDTH
+29 TATQSSE
-37 LSQAATSNEDIH
+37 AK
-49 PDEVVTIVGSQVDLG
+49 EVITIVGSQVDLG
-64 GEYQGGQ
+64 GDYQGGQ

-94 NYTSQLIADQQAKSV
+94 NYTSKLIEDQQAKSV

-121 SVGFGNFQEL
+121 AVGYGNFQEL

-163 ERVEVFRGANTF
+163 ERVEVFRGANSF

-203 RVTVGTQSGGQG
+203 RVTLGTQSGGQA
-215 YGALDLGRR
+215 YGAMDVARR
-224 FGDNQENGLRVNLVA
+224 FGDNQENGVRVNVVA
-239 RGGDDAVDDQDTQL
+239 RNGDDAVDDQETQL

-267 RMSADVGYQDHHI
+267 RMSADLGYQDHHI
-280 DSPRPSVTPG
+280 DAPRPSVTPG
-290 SAIPSLPSSD
+290 SAIPSLPSSE

-320 AEYDFS
+320 GEYDFS
-326 SQTTGWMAAG
+326 SQTTGWIAGG

-350 ADGNGNLTAYLF
+350 ADADGNLTAYLF

-372 ADSGVRHEFS
+372 GDTGVRHEFS
-382 TGSIGHTVVVS
+382 TGSVGHTVVVS
-393 GSLYQSRSKN
+393 GSVYQSRSKN
-403 AYAMSDWPGGSVGTL
+403 AYVMSSSTDVGSLYDYDSLDQFAGLYYGGSL
-418 TDYDKIS
+418 
-425 RPAVTSSAGNM
+425 
-436 SDPTETERVTYS
+436 SDPKETERVTYS

-454 TLSMFD
+454 TLSLFD
-460 DQVKLMLGARLQRVE
+460 DQVKVMLGARLQRVE
-475 TKSFDYNTGDQTGG
+475 TKSFDYNSGDESSSYG
-489 YSKTALTPSL
+489 STALTPSV
-499 GVVYQPTLDVSLYA
+499 GVVYQPMLDVSLYA

-522 EVAPA
+522 EIAPSTNNGSDVANA
-527 SNTSGR
+527 G
-533 VSNEGDVLKPN
+533 EVLKPN

-556 TGSYGAVVSLFEISK
+556 NGSYGAVVSLFQISK
-571 PTYMYDSNNSYTDN
+571 PSYMYDSNNYYTDN
-585 GEQRHRGIELSAFG
+585 GEQRNRGIELSAFG
-599 EPIERVKV
+599 EPIESVKV
-607 LGGVTLIDADIVK
+607 LGGVTLIDAEIVK
-620 SATAEAEGKNA
+620 NADATTEGKQA

-640 LNLEWATPFVE
+640 VNIEWATPFVE

-658 TVYTGSQYASS
+658 TLYTGSQYASA

-680 FDLGARYGMKVG
+680 FDLGARYGMKLG

-703 NVTDKNY
+703 NVTDKSY

-724 QGSPRTFVLS
+724 QGAPRTFVLS

>member
-14 IAALTIGQTG
+14 VAALALGQTG
-24 YALAD
+24 YVGAEE
-29 DTAVEDTH
+29 TAT
-37 LSQAATSNEDIH
+37 QTSEAK
-49 PDEVVTIVGSQVDLG
+49 EVITIVGSQVDLG
-64 GEYQGGQ
+64 GDYQGGQ

-94 NYTSQLIADQQAKSV
+94 NYTSKLIEDQQAKSV

-121 SVGFGNFQEL
+121 AVGYGNFQEL

-163 ERVEVFRGANTF
+163 ERVEVFRGANSF

-203 RVTVGTQSGGQG
+203 RVTLGTQSGGQA
-215 YGALDLGRR
+215 YGAMDVARR
-224 FGDNQENGLRVNLVA
+224 FGDNQENGVRVNVVA
-239 RGGDDAVDDQDTQL
+239 RNGDDAVDDQETQL

-267 RMSADVGYQDHHI
+267 RMSADLGYQDHHI
-280 DSPRPSVTPG
+280 DVPRPSVTPG

-320 AEYDFS
+320 GEYDFS
-326 SQTTGWMAAG
+326 SQTSGWIAGG

-350 ADGNGNLTAYLF
+350 ADADGNLTAYLF

-372 ADSGVRHEFS
+372 GDTGVRHEFS
-382 TGSIGHTVVVS
+382 TGSVGHTVVVS
-393 GSLYQSRSKN
+393 GSVYQSRSKN
-403 AYAMSDWPGGSVGTL
+403 AYVMSSSTYVGSLYDYDSLDQFAGLYYGGSL
-418 TDYDKIS
+418 
-425 RPAVTSSAGNM
+425 
-436 SDPTETERVTYS
+436 SDPKETERVTYS

-454 TLSMFD
+454 TLSLFD
-460 DQVKLMLGARLQRVE
+460 DQVKVMLGARLQRVE
-475 TKSFDYNTGDQTGG
+475 TKSFDYNSGDESSSYGSTV
-489 YSKTALTPSL
+489 LTPSV
-499 GVVYQPTLDVSLYA
+499 GVVYQPMLDVSLYA

-522 EVAPA
+522 EIAPSTNNGSDVANA
-527 SNTSGR
+527 G
-533 VSNEGDVLKPN
+533 EVLKPN

-556 TGSYGAVVSLFEISK
+556 NGSYGAVVSLFQISK
-571 PTYMYDSNNSYTDN
+571 PSYMYDSNNSYTDN
-585 GEQRHRGIELSAFG
+585 GEQRNRGIELSAFG
-599 EPIERVKV
+599 EPIESVKV
-607 LGGVTLIDADIVK
+607 LGGVTLIDAEIVK
-620 SATAEAEGKNA
+620 SATTTSEGKQA

-640 LNLEWATPFVE
+640 FNIEWATPFVE
-651 GLTLEGR
+651 GLILEGR
-658 TVYTGSQYASS
+658 TLYTGSQYASA

-680 FDLGARYGMKVG
+680 FDLGARYGMKLG

-703 NVTDKNY
+703 NVTDKSY

-724 QGSPRTFVLS
+724 QGAPRTFVLS

>member
-14 IAALTIGQTG
+14 VAALALGQTG
-24 YALAD
+24 YVGAEE
-29 DTAVEDTH
+29 TATQSSE
-37 LSQAATSNEDIH
+37 AK
-49 PDEVVTIVGSQVDLG
+49 EVITIVGSQVDLG
-64 GEYQGGQ
+64 GDYQGGQ

-94 NYTSQLIADQQAKSV
+94 NYTSKLIEDQQAKSV

-121 SVGFGNFQEL
+121 AVGYGNFQEL

-163 ERVEVFRGANTF
+163 ERVEVFRGANSF

-203 RVTVGTQSGGQG
+203 RVTLGTQSGGQA
-215 YGALDLGRR
+215 YGAMDVARR
-224 FGDNQENGLRVNLVA
+224 FGDNQENGVRVNVVA
-239 RGGDDAVDDQDTQL
+239 RYGDDAVDDQETQL
-253 GVLSLGFDHQGENF
+253 GVLSLGFDHQGDNF
-267 RMSADVGYQDHHI
+267 RMSADLGYQDHHI
-280 DSPRPSVTPG
+280 DAPRPSVTPG

-320 AEYDFS
+320 GEYDFS
-326 SQTTGWMAAG
+326 SQTTGWIAGG

-350 ADGNGNLTAYLF
+350 ADADGNLTAYLF

-372 ADSGVRHEFS
+372 GDTGVRHEFS
-382 TGSIGHTVVVS
+382 TGSVGHTVVVS
-393 GSLYQSRSKN
+393 GSVYQSRSKN
-403 AYAMSDWPGGSVGTL
+403 AYVMSSSTDVGSLYDYDSLDQFDGLYYGGSL
-418 TDYDKIS
+418 
-425 RPAVTSSAGNM
+425 
-436 SDPTETERVTYS
+436 SDPKETERVTYS

-454 TLSMFD
+454 TLSLFD
-460 DQVKLMLGARLQRVE
+460 DQVKVMLGARLQRVE
-475 TKSFDYNTGDQTGG
+475 TKSFDYSTGEKTGD
-489 YSKTALTPSL
+489 YSKTALTPSV
-499 GVVYQPTLDVSLYA
+499 GAVYQPTLDISLYA

-522 EVAPA
+522 ETAPA
-527 SNTSGR
+527 DSSNPTG
-533 VSNEGDVLKPN
+533 EVLKPN

-556 TGSYGAVVSLFEISK
+556 NGSYGAVVSLFQISK
-571 PTYMYDSNNSYTDN
+571 PSYMYDSNNYYTDN
-585 GEQRHRGIELSAFG
+585 GEQRNRGIELSAFG
-599 EPIERVKV
+599 EPIESVKV
-607 LGGVTLIDADIVK
+607 LGGVTLIDAEIVK
-620 SATAEAEGKNA
+620 NADATTEGKQA

-640 LNLEWATPFVE
+640 VNIEWATPFVE

-658 TVYTGSQYASS
+658 TLYTGSQYASA

-680 FDLGARYGMKVG
+680 FDLGARYGMKLG

-703 NVTDKNY
+703 NVTDKSY

-724 QGSPRTFVLS
+724 QGAPRTFVLS

>member
-14 IAALTIGQTG
+14 VAALALGQTG
-24 YALAD
+24 YVGAEE
-29 DTAVEDTH
+29 TATQSSE
-37 LSQAATSNEDIH
+37 AK
-49 PDEVVTIVGSQVDLG
+49 EVITIVGSQVDLG
-64 GEYQGGQ
+64 GDYQGGQ

-94 NYTSQLIADQQAKSV
+94 NYTSKLIEDQQAKSV

-121 SVGFGNFQEL
+121 AVGYGNFQEL

-163 ERVEVFRGANTF
+163 ERVEVFRGANSF

-203 RVTVGTQSGGQG
+203 RVTLGTQSGGQA
-215 YGALDLGRR
+215 YGAMDVARR
-224 FGDNQENGLRVNLVA
+224 FGDNQENGVRVNVVA
-239 RGGDDAVDDQDTQL
+239 RNGDDAVDDQETQL

-267 RMSADVGYQDHHI
+267 RMSADLGYQDHHI
-280 DSPRPSVTPG
+280 DAPRPSVTPG
-290 SAIPSLPSSD
+290 SAIPSLPSSE

-320 AEYDFS
+320 GEYDFS
-326 SQTTGWMAAG
+326 SQTTGWIAGG

-350 ADGNGNLTAYLF
+350 ADADGNLTAYLF

-372 ADSGVRHEFS
+372 GDTGVRHEFS
-382 TGSIGHTVVVS
+382 TGSVGHTVVVS
-393 GSLYQSRSKN
+393 GSVYQSRSKN
-403 AYAMSDWPGGSVGTL
+403 AYVMSSSTDVGSLYDYDSLEQFAGLYYGGSL
-418 TDYDKIS
+418 
-425 RPAVTSSAGNM
+425 
-436 SDPTETERVTYS
+436 SDPKETERVTYS

-454 TLSMFD
+454 TLSLFD
-460 DQVKLMLGARLQRVE
+460 DQVKVMLGARLQRVE
-475 TKSFDYNTGDQTGG
+475 TKSFDYNSGDESSSYG
-489 YSKTALTPSL
+489 STALTPSV
-499 GVVYQPTLDVSLYA
+499 GVVYQPMLDVSLYA

-522 EVAPA
+522 EIAPSTNNGSDVANA
-527 SNTSGR
+527 G
-533 VSNEGDVLKPN
+533 EVLKPN

-556 TGSYGAVVSLFEISK
+556 NGSYGAVVSLFQISK
-571 PTYMYDSNNSYTDN
+571 PSYMYDSNNSYTDN
-585 GEQRHRGIELSAFG
+585 GEQRNRGIELSAFG
-599 EPIERVKV
+599 EPIESVKV
-607 LGGVTLIDADIVK
+607 LGGVTLIDAEIVK
-620 SATAEAEGKNA
+620 SATTASEGKQA

-640 LNLEWATPFVE
+640 VNIEWATPFVE

-658 TVYTGSQYASS
+658 TLYTGSQYASA

-680 FDLGARYGMKVG
+680 FDLGARYGMKLG

-703 NVTDKNY
+703 NVTDKSY

-724 QGSPRTFVLS
+724 QGAPRTFVLS

>member
-14 IAALTIGQTG
+14 VAALALGQTG
-24 YALAD
+24 YVGAEE
-29 DTAVEDTH
+29 TATQSSE
-37 LSQAATSNEDIH
+37 AK
-49 PDEVVTIVGSQVDLG
+49 EVITIVGSQVDLG
-64 GEYQGGQ
+64 GDYQGGQ

-94 NYTSQLIADQQAKSV
+94 NYTSKLIEDQQAKSV

-121 SVGFGNFQEL
+121 AVGYGNFQEL

-163 ERVEVFRGANTF
+163 ERVEVFRGANSF

-203 RVTVGTQSGGQG
+203 RVTLGTQSGGQA
-215 YGALDLGRR
+215 YGAMDVARR
-224 FGDNQENGLRVNLVA
+224 FGDNQENGVRVNVVA
-239 RGGDDAVDDQDTQL
+239 RNGDDAVDDQETQL

-267 RMSADVGYQDHHI
+267 RMSADLGYQDHHI
-280 DSPRPSVTPG
+280 DAPRPSVTP
-290 SAIPSLPSSD
+290 SAIPSLPSSE

-320 AEYDFS
+320 GEYDFS
-326 SQTTGWMAAG
+326 SQTTGWIAGG

-350 ADGNGNLTAYLF
+350 ADADGNLTAYLF

-372 ADSGVRHEFS
+372 GDTGVRHEFS
-382 TGSIGHTVVVS
+382 TGSVGHTVVVS
-393 GSLYQSRSKN
+393 GSVYQSRSKN
-403 AYAMSDWPGGSVGTL
+403 AYVMSSSTNVGSLYDYDSLDQFAGLYYGGSL
-418 TDYDKIS
+418 
-425 RPAVTSSAGNM
+425 
-436 SDPTETERVTYS
+436 SDPKETERVTYS

-454 TLSMFD
+454 TLSLFD
-460 DQVKLMLGARLQRVE
+460 DQVKVMLGARLQRVE
-475 TKSFDYNTGDQTGG
+475 TKSFDYNSGDESSSYG
-489 YSKTALTPSL
+489 STALTPSV
-499 GVVYQPTLDVSLYA
+499 GVVYQPMLDVSLYA
-513 NYSEALLPG
+513 NYAEALLPG
-522 EVAPA
+522 EIAPSTNNGSDVANA
-527 SNTSGR
+527 G
-533 VSNEGDVLKPN
+533 EVLKPN

-556 TGSYGAVVSLFEISK
+556 NGSYGAVVSLFQISK
-571 PTYMYDSNNSYTDN
+571 PSYMYDSNNSYTDN
-585 GEQRHRGIELSAFG
+585 GEQRNRGIELSAFG
-599 EPIERVKV
+599 EPIESVKV
-607 LGGVTLIDADIVK
+607 LGGVTLIDAEIVK
-620 SATAEAEGKNA
+620 SATTTSEGKQA

-640 LNLEWATPFVE
+640 VNIEWATPFVE

-658 TVYTGSQYASS
+658 TLYTGSQYASA

-680 FDLGARYGMKVG
+680 FDLGARYGMKLG

-703 NVTDKNY
+703 NVTDKSY

-724 QGSPRTFVLS
+724 QGAPRTFVLS

>member
-14 IAALTIGQTG
+14 VAALALGQTG
-24 YALAD
+24 YVGAEE
-29 DTAVEDTH
+29 TATQSSE
-37 LSQAATSNEDIH
+37 AK
-49 PDEVVTIVGSQVDLG
+49 EVITIVGSQVDLG
-64 GEYQGGQ
+64 GDYQGGQ

-85 FMDTPFSSS
+85 FMDTHLSSS
-94 NYTSQLIADQQAKSV
+94 NYTSKLIEDQQAKSV

-121 SVGFGNFQEL
+121 AVGYGNFQEL

-163 ERVEVFRGANTF
+163 ERVEVFRGANSF

-203 RVTVGTQSGGQG
+203 RVTLGTQSGGQA
-215 YGALDLGRR
+215 YGAMDVARR
-224 FGDNQENGLRVNLVA
+224 FGDNQENGVRVNVVA
-239 RGGDDAVDDQDTQL
+239 RNGDDAVDDQETQL
-253 GVLSLGFDHQGENF
+253 GVLSLGFDHQGDNF
-267 RMSADVGYQDHHI
+267 RMSADLGYQDHHI
-280 DSPRPSVTPG
+280 DAPRPSVTPG

-320 AEYDFS
+320 GEYDFS
-326 SQTTGWMAAG
+326 SQTTGWIAGG

-350 ADGNGNLTAYLF
+350 ADADGNLTAYLF

-372 ADSGVRHEFS
+372 GDTGVRHEFS
-382 TGSIGHTVVVS
+382 TGSVGHTVVVS
-393 GSLYQSRSKN
+393 GSVYQSRSKN
-403 AYAMSDWPGGSVGTL
+403 AYVMSSSTDVGSLYDYDSLDQFDGLYYGGSL
-418 TDYDKIS
+418 
-425 RPAVTSSAGNM
+425 
-436 SDPTETERVTYS
+436 SDPKETERVTYS

-454 TLSMFD
+454 TLSLFD
-460 DQVKLMLGARLQRVE
+460 DQVKVMLGARLQRVE
-475 TKSFDYNTGDQTGG
+475 TKSFDYSTGEKTGD
-489 YSKTALTPSL
+489 YSKTALTPSV
-499 GVVYQPTLDVSLYA
+499 GAVYQPTLDISLYA

-522 EVAPA
+522 ETAPA
-527 SNTSGR
+527 DSSNPTG
-533 VSNEGDVLKPN
+533 EVLKPN

-556 TGSYGAVVSLFEISK
+556 NGSYGAVVSLFQISK
-571 PTYMYDSNNSYTDN
+571 PSYMYDSNNYYTDN
-585 GEQRHRGIELSAFG
+585 GEQRNRGIELSAFG
-599 EPIERVKV
+599 EPIESVKV
-607 LGGVTLIDADIVK
+607 LGGVTLIDAEIVK
-620 SATAEAEGKNA
+620 NADATTEGKQA

-640 LNLEWATPFVE
+640 VNIEWATPFVE

-658 TVYTGSQYASS
+658 TLYTGSQYASA

-680 FDLGARYGMKVG
+680 FDLGARYGMKLG

-703 NVTDKNY
+703 NVTDKSY

-724 QGSPRTFVLS
+724 QGAPRTFVLS

>member
-14 IAALTIGQTG
+14 VAALALGQTG
-24 YALAD
+24 YVGAEE
-29 DTAVEDTH
+29 TATQSSE
-37 LSQAATSNEDIH
+37 AK
-49 PDEVVTIVGSQVDLG
+49 EVITIVGSQVDLG
-64 GEYQGGQ
+64 GDYQGGQ

-94 NYTSQLIADQQAKSV
+94 NYTSKLIEDQQAKSV

-121 SVGFGNFQEL
+121 AVGYGNFQEL

-163 ERVEVFRGANTF
+163 ERVEVFRGANSF

-203 RVTVGTQSGGQG
+203 RVTLGTQSGSQA
-215 YGALDLGRR
+215 YGAMDVARR
-224 FGDNQENGLRVNLVA
+224 FGDNQENGVRVNVVA
-239 RGGDDAVDDQDTQL
+239 RNGDDAVDDQETQL
-253 GVLSLGFDHQGENF
+253 GVLSLGFDHQGENL
-267 RMSADVGYQDHHI
+267 RMSADLGYQDHHI
-280 DSPRPSVTPG
+280 DAPRPSVTPG
-290 SAIPSLPSSD
+290 SAIPSLPSSE

-320 AEYDFS
+320 GEYDFS
-326 SQTTGWMAAG
+326 SQTTGWIAGG

-350 ADGNGNLTAYLF
+350 ADADGNLTAYLF

-372 ADSGVRHEFS
+372 GDTGVRHEFS
-382 TGSIGHTVVVS
+382 TGSVGHTVVVS
-393 GSLYQSRSKN
+393 GSVYQSRSKN
-403 AYAMSDWPGGSVGTL
+403 AYVMSSSTDVGSLYDYDSLEQFAGLYYGGSL
-418 TDYDKIS
+418 
-425 RPAVTSSAGNM
+425 
-436 SDPTETERVTYS
+436 SDPKETERVTYS

-454 TLSMFD
+454 TLSLFD
-460 DQVKLMLGARLQRVE
+460 DQVKVMLGARLQRLE
-475 TKSFDYNTGDQTGG
+475 TRSFDYSTGEKTGD
-489 YSKTALTPSL
+489 YSKTALTPSV
-499 GVVYQPTLDVSLYA
+499 GVVYQPTLDISLYA

-522 EVAPA
+522 ETAPA
-527 SNTSGR
+527 DSSNPTG
-533 VSNEGDVLKPN
+533 EVLKPN

-556 TGSYGAVVSLFEISK
+556 NGSYGAVVSLFQISK
-571 PTYMYDSNNSYTDN
+571 PSYMYDSNNYYTDN
-585 GEQRHRGIELSAFG
+585 GEQRNRGIELSAFG
-599 EPIERVKV
+599 EPIESVKV
-607 LGGVTLIDADIVK
+607 LGGVTLIDAEIVK
-620 SATAEAEGKNA
+620 NADATTEGKQA

-640 LNLEWATPFVE
+640 VNIEWATPFVE

-658 TVYTGSQYASS
+658 TLYTGSQYASA

-680 FDLGARYGMKVG
+680 FDLGARYGMKLG

-703 NVTDKNY
+703 NVTDKSY

-724 QGSPRTFVLS
+724 QGAPRTFVLS

>member
-14 IAALTIGQTG
+14 VAALALGQTG
-24 YALAD
+24 YVGAEE
-29 DTAVEDTH
+29 TATQSSE
-37 LSQAATSNEDIH
+37 AK
-49 PDEVVTIVGSQVDLG
+49 EVITIVGSQVDLG
-64 GEYQGGQ
+64 GDYQGGQ

-94 NYTSQLIADQQAKSV
+94 NYTSKLIEDQQAKSV

-121 SVGFGNFQEL
+121 AVGYGNFQEL

-163 ERVEVFRGANTF
+163 ERVEVFRGANSF

-203 RVTVGTQSGGQG
+203 RVTLGTQSGGQA
-215 YGALDLGRR
+215 YGAMDVARR
-224 FGDNQENGLRVNLVA
+224 FGDNQENGVRVNVVA
-239 RGGDDAVDDQDTQL
+239 RNGDDAVDDQETQL
-253 GVLSLGFDHQGENF
+253 GVLSLGFDHQGDNF
-267 RMSADVGYQDHHI
+267 RMSADLGYQDHHI
-280 DSPRPSVTPG
+280 DAPRPSVTPG

-320 AEYDFS
+320 GEYDFS
-326 SQTTGWMAAG
+326 SQTTGWIAGG

-350 ADGNGNLTAYLF
+350 ADADGNLTAYLF

-372 ADSGVRHEFS
+372 GDTGVRHEFS
-382 TGSIGHTVVVS
+382 TGSVGHTVVVS
-393 GSLYQSRSKN
+393 GSVYQSRSKN
-403 AYAMSDWPGGSVGTL
+403 AYVMSSSTDVGSLYDYDSLDQFDGLYYGGSL
-418 TDYDKIS
+418 
-425 RPAVTSSAGNM
+425 
-436 SDPTETERVTYS
+436 SDPKETERVTYS

-454 TLSMFD
+454 TLSLFD
-460 DQVKLMLGARLQRVE
+460 DQVKVMLGARLQRVE
-475 TKSFDYNTGDQTGG
+475 TKSFDYNSGDESSSYG
-489 YSKTALTPSL
+489 STALTPSV
-499 GVVYQPTLDVSLYA
+499 GVVYQPMLDVSLYA

-522 EVAPA
+522 EIAPSTNNGSDVANA
-527 SNTSGR
+527 G
-533 VSNEGDVLKPN
+533 EVLKPN

-556 TGSYGAVVSLFEISK
+556 NGSYGAVVSLFQISK
-571 PTYMYDSNNSYTDN
+571 PSYMYDSNNYYTDN
-585 GEQRHRGIELSAFG
+585 GEQRNRGIELSAFG
-599 EPIERVKV
+599 EPIESVKV
-607 LGGVTLIDADIVK
+607 LGGVTLIDAEIVK
-620 SATAEAEGKNA
+620 SATTTSEGKQA

-640 LNLEWATPFVE
+640 VNIEWATPFVE

-658 TVYTGSQYASS
+658 TLYTGSQYASA

-680 FDLGARYGMKVG
+680 FDLGARYGMKLG

-703 NVTDKNY
+703 NVTDKSY

-724 QGSPRTFVLS
+724 QGAPRTFVLS

>member
-14 IAALTIGQTG
+14 VAALALGQTG
-24 YALAD
+24 YVGAEE
-29 DTAVEDTH
+29 TATQSSE
-37 LSQAATSNEDIH
+37 AK
-49 PDEVVTIVGSQVDLG
+49 EVITIVGSQVDLG
-64 GEYQGGQ
+64 GDYQGGQ

-94 NYTSQLIADQQAKSV
+94 NYTSKLIEDQQAKSV

-121 SVGFGNFQEL
+121 AVGYGNFQEL

-163 ERVEVFRGANTF
+163 ERVEVFRGANSF

-203 RVTVGTQSGGQG
+203 RVTLGTQSGGQA
-215 YGALDLGRR
+215 YGAMDVARR
-224 FGDNQENGLRVNLVA
+224 FGDNQENGVRVNVVA
-239 RGGDDAVDDQDTQL
+239 RNGDDAVDDQETQL
-253 GVLSLGFDHQGENF
+253 GVLSLGFDHQGENL
-267 RMSADVGYQDHHI
+267 RMSADLGYQDHHI
-280 DSPRPSVTPG
+280 DAPRPSVTPG
-290 SAIPSLPSSD
+290 NAIPSLPSSE

-320 AEYDFS
+320 GEYDFS
-326 SQTTGWMAAG
+326 SQTTGWIAGG

-350 ADGNGNLTAYLF
+350 ADADGNLTAYLF

-372 ADSGVRHEFS
+372 GDTGVRHEFS
-382 TGSIGHTVVVS
+382 TGSVGHTVVVS
-393 GSLYQSRSKN
+393 GSVYQSRSKN
-403 AYAMSDWPGGSVGTL
+403 AYVMSSSTDVGSLYDYDSLEQFAGLYYGGSL
-418 TDYDKIS
+418 
-425 RPAVTSSAGNM
+425 
-436 SDPTETERVTYS
+436 SDPKETERVTYS

-454 TLSMFD
+454 TLSLFD
-460 DQVKLMLGARLQRVE
+460 DQVKVMLGARLQRLE
-475 TKSFDYNTGDQTGG
+475 TRSFDYSTGEKTGD
-489 YSKTALTPSL
+489 YSKTALTPSV
-499 GVVYQPTLDVSLYA
+499 GVVYQPTLDISLYA

-522 EVAPA
+522 ETAPA
-527 SNTSGR
+527 DSSNPTG
-533 VSNEGDVLKPN
+533 EVLKPN

-556 TGSYGAVVSLFEISK
+556 NGSYGAVVSLFQISK
-571 PTYMYDSNNSYTDN
+571 PSYMYDSNNYYTDN
-585 GEQRHRGIELSAFG
+585 GEQRNRGIELSAFG
-599 EPIERVKV
+599 EPIESVKV
-607 LGGVTLIDADIVK
+607 LGGVTLIDAEIVK
-620 SATAEAEGKNA
+620 SATTASEGKQA

-640 LNLEWATPFVE
+640 VNIEWATPFVE

-658 TVYTGSQYASS
+658 TLYTGSQYASA

-680 FDLGARYGMKVG
+680 FDLGARYGMKLG

-703 NVTDKNY
+703 NVTDKSY

-724 QGSPRTFVLS
+724 QGAPRTFVLS

>member
-14 IAALTIGQTG
+14 VAALALGQTG
-24 YALAD
+24 YVGAEE
-29 DTAVEDTH
+29 TATQSSE
-37 LSQAATSNEDIH
+37 AK
-49 PDEVVTIVGSQVDLG
+49 EVITIVGSQVDLG
-64 GEYQGGQ
+64 GDYQGGQ

-94 NYTSQLIADQQAKSV
+94 NYTSKLIEDQQAKSV

-121 SVGFGNFQEL
+121 AVGYGNFQEL

-163 ERVEVFRGANTF
+163 ERVEVFRGANSF

-203 RVTVGTQSGGQG
+203 RVTLGTQSGGQA
-215 YGALDLGRR
+215 YGAMDVARR
-224 FGDNQENGLRVNLVA
+224 FGDNQENGVRVNVVA
-239 RGGDDAVDDQDTQL
+239 RNGDDAVDDQETQL

-267 RMSADVGYQDHHI
+267 RMSADLGYQDHHI
-280 DSPRPSVTPG
+280 DAPRPSVTPG
-290 SAIPSLPSSD
+290 SAIPSLPSSE

-320 AEYDFS
+320 GEYDFS
-326 SQTTGWMAAG
+326 SQTTGWIAGG

-350 ADGNGNLTAYLF
+350 ADADGNLTAYLF

-372 ADSGVRHEFS
+372 GDTGVRHEFS
-382 TGSIGHTVVVS
+382 TGSVGHTVVVS
-393 GSLYQSRSKN
+393 GSVYQSRSKN
-403 AYAMSDWPGGSVGTL
+403 AYVMSSSTDVGSLYDYDSLDQFAGLYYGGSL
-418 TDYDKIS
+418 
-425 RPAVTSSAGNM
+425 
-436 SDPTETERVTYS
+436 SDPKETERVTYS

-454 TLSMFD
+454 TLSLFD
-460 DQVKLMLGARLQRVE
+460 DQVKVMLGARLQRVE
-475 TKSFDYNTGDQTGG
+475 TKSFDYNSGDESSSYG
-489 YSKTALTPSL
+489 STALTPSV
-499 GVVYQPTLDVSLYA
+499 GVVYQPMLDVSLYA

-522 EVAPA
+522 EIAPSTNNGSDVANA
-527 SNTSGR
+527 G
-533 VSNEGDVLKPN
+533 EVLKPN

-556 TGSYGAVVSLFEISK
+556 NGSYGAVVSLFQISK
-571 PTYMYDSNNSYTDN
+571 PSYMYDSNNYYTDN
-585 GEQRHRGIELSAFG
+585 GEQRNRGIELSAFG
-599 EPIERVKV
+599 EPIESVKV
-607 LGGVTLIDADIVK
+607 LGGVTLIDAEIVK
-620 SATAEAEGKNA
+620 SATTANEGKQA

-640 LNLEWATPFVE
+640 VNIEWATPFVE

-658 TVYTGSQYASS
+658 TLYTGSQYASA

-680 FDLGARYGMKVG
+680 FDLGARYGMKLG

-703 NVTDKNY
+703 NVTDKSY

-724 QGSPRTFVLS
+724 QGAPRTFVLS

>member
-1 MKSFRLSPVGLGV
+1 MKSLRLSPVGLGV
-14 IAALTIGQTG
+14 VAALALGQTG
-24 YALAD
+24 YVGAEE
-29 DTAVEDTH
+29 TATQSSE
-37 LSQAATSNEDIH
+37 AK
-49 PDEVVTIVGSQVDLG
+49 EVITIVGSQVDLG
-64 GEYQGGQ
+64 GDYQGGQ

-94 NYTSQLIADQQAKSV
+94 NYTSKLIEDQQAKSV

-121 SVGFGNFQEL
+121 AVGYGNFQEL

-163 ERVEVFRGANTF
+163 ERVEVFRGANSF

-203 RVTVGTQSGGQG
+203 RVTLGTQSGGQA
-215 YGALDLGRR
+215 YGAMDVARR
-224 FGDNQENGLRVNLVA
+224 FGDNQENGVRVNVVA
-239 RGGDDAVDDQDTQL
+239 RNGDDAVDDQETQL

-267 RMSADVGYQDHHI
+267 RMSADLGYQDHHI
-280 DSPRPSVTPG
+280 DAPRPSVTPG
-290 SAIPSLPSSD
+290 SAIPSLPSSE

-320 AEYDFS
+320 GEYDFS
-326 SQTTGWMAAG
+326 SQTTGWIAGG

-350 ADGNGNLTAYLF
+350 ADADGNLTAYLF

-372 ADSGVRHEFS
+372 GDTGVRHEFS
-382 TGSIGHTVVVS
+382 TGSVGHTVVVS
-393 GSLYQSRSKN
+393 GSVYQSRSKN
-403 AYAMSDWPGGSVGTL
+403 AYVMSSSTDVGSLYDYDSLDQFAGLYYGGSL
-418 TDYDKIS
+418 
-425 RPAVTSSAGNM
+425 
-436 SDPTETERVTYS
+436 SDPKETERVTYS

-454 TLSMFD
+454 TLSLFD
-460 DQVKLMLGARLQRVE
+460 DQVKVMLGARLQRLE
-475 TKSFDYNTGDQTGG
+475 TRSFDYSTGEKTGD
-489 YSKTALTPSL
+489 YSKTALTPSV
-499 GVVYQPTLDVSLYA
+499 GVVYQPTLDISLYA

-522 EVAPA
+522 ETAPA
-527 SNTSGR
+527 DSSNPTG
-533 VSNEGDVLKPN
+533 EVLKPN

-556 TGSYGAVVSLFEISK
+556 NGSYGAMVSLFQISK
-571 PTYMYDSNNSYTDN
+571 PSYMYDSNNSYTDN
-585 GEQRHRGIELSAFG
+585 GEQRNRGIELSAFG
-599 EPIERVKV
+599 EPIESVKV
-607 LGGVTLIDADIVK
+607 LGGVTLIDAEIVK
-620 SATAEAEGKNA
+620 SATTASEGKQA

-640 LNLEWATPFVE
+640 VNIEWATPFVE

-658 TVYTGSQYASS
+658 TLYTGSQYASA

-680 FDLGARYGMKVG
+680 FDLGARYGMKLG

-703 NVTDKNY
+703 NVTDKSY

-724 QGSPRTFVLS
+724 QGAPRTFVLS

>member
-14 IAALTIGQTG
+14 VAALALGQTG
-24 YALAD
+24 YVGAEE
-29 DTAVEDTH
+29 TATQSSE
-37 LSQAATSNEDIH
+37 AK
-49 PDEVVTIVGSQVDLG
+49 EVITIVGSQVDLG
-64 GEYQGGQ
+64 GDYQGGQ

-94 NYTSQLIADQQAKSV
+94 NYTSKLIEDQQAKSV

-121 SVGFGNFQEL
+121 AVGYGNFQEL

-163 ERVEVFRGANTF
+163 ERVEVFRGANSF

-203 RVTVGTQSGGQG
+203 RVTLGTQSGGQA
-215 YGALDLGRR
+215 YGAMDVARR
-224 FGDNQENGLRVNLVA
+224 FGDNQENGVRVNVVA
-239 RGGDDAVDDQDTQL
+239 RNGDDAVDDQETQL

-267 RMSADVGYQDHHI
+267 RMSADLGYQDHHI
-280 DSPRPSVTPG
+280 DAPRPSVTPG
-290 SAIPSLPSSD
+290 STIPSLPSSE

-320 AEYDFS
+320 GEYDFS
-326 SQTTGWMAAG
+326 SQTTGWIAGG

-350 ADGNGNLTAYLF
+350 ADADGNLTAYLF

-372 ADSGVRHEFS
+372 GDTGVRHEFS
-382 TGSIGHTVVVS
+382 TGSVGHTVVVS
-393 GSLYQSRSKN
+393 GSVYQSRSKN
-403 AYAMSDWPGGSVGTL
+403 AYVMSSSTDVGSLYDYDSLDQFAGLYYGGSL
-418 TDYDKIS
+418 
-425 RPAVTSSAGNM
+425 
-436 SDPTETERVTYS
+436 SDPKETERVTYS

-454 TLSMFD
+454 TLSLFD
-460 DQVKLMLGARLQRVE
+460 DQVKVMLGARLQRVE
-475 TKSFDYNTGDQTGG
+475 TKSFDYNSGDESSSYG
-489 YSKTALTPSL
+489 STALTPSV
-499 GVVYQPTLDVSLYA
+499 GVVYQPMLDVSLYA

-522 EVAPA
+522 EIAPSTNNGSDVANA
-527 SNTSGR
+527 G
-533 VSNEGDVLKPN
+533 EVLKPN

-556 TGSYGAVVSLFEISK
+556 NGSYGAVVSLFQISK
-571 PTYMYDSNNSYTDN
+571 PSYMYDSNNSYTDN
-585 GEQRHRGIELSAFG
+585 GEQRNRGIELSAFG
-599 EPIERVKV
+599 EPIESVKV
-607 LGGVTLIDADIVK
+607 LGGVTLIDAEIVK
-620 SATAEAEGKNA
+620 SATTASEGKQA

-640 LNLEWATPFVE
+640 VNIEWATPFVE

-658 TVYTGSQYASS
+658 TLYTGSQYASA

-680 FDLGARYGMKVG
+680 FDLGARYGMKLG

-703 NVTDKNY
+703 NVTDKSY

-724 QGSPRTFVLS
+724 QGAPRTFVLS

>member
-14 IAALTIGQTG
+14 VAALALGQTG
-24 YALAD
+24 YVGAEE
-29 DTAVEDTH
+29 TATQSSE
-37 LSQAATSNEDIH
+37 AK
-49 PDEVVTIVGSQVDLG
+49 EVITIVGSQVDLG
-64 GEYQGGQ
+64 GDYQGGQ

-94 NYTSQLIADQQAKSV
+94 NYTSKLIEDQQAKSV

-121 SVGFGNFQEL
+121 AVGYGNFQEL

-163 ERVEVFRGANTF
+163 ERVEVFRGANSF

-203 RVTVGTQSGGQG
+203 RVTLGTQSGGQA
-215 YGALDLGRR
+215 YGAMDVARR
-224 FGDNQENGLRVNLVA
+224 FGDNQENGVRVNVVA
-239 RGGDDAVDDQDTQL
+239 RNGDDAVDDQETQL

-267 RMSADVGYQDHHI
+267 RMSADLGYQDHHI
-280 DSPRPSVTPG
+280 DAPRPSVTPG
-290 SAIPSLPSSD
+290 SAIPSLPSSET
-300 ANYAQ
+300 NYAQ

-320 AEYDFS
+320 GEYDFS
-326 SQTTGWMAAG
+326 SQTTGWIAGG

-350 ADGNGNLTAYLF
+350 ADADGNLTAYLF

-372 ADSGVRHEFS
+372 GDTGVRHEFS
-382 TGSIGHTVVVS
+382 TGSVGHTVVVS
-393 GSLYQSRSKN
+393 GSVYQSRSKN
-403 AYAMSDWPGGSVGTL
+403 AYVMSSSTDVGSLYDYDSLDQFAGLYYGGSL
-418 TDYDKIS
+418 
-425 RPAVTSSAGNM
+425 
-436 SDPTETERVTYS
+436 SDPKETERVTYS

-454 TLSMFD
+454 TLSLFD
-460 DQVKLMLGARLQRVE
+460 DQVKVMLGARLQRVE
-475 TKSFDYNTGDQTGG
+475 TKSFDYNSGDESSSYG
-489 YSKTALTPSL
+489 STALTPSV
-499 GVVYQPTLDVSLYA
+499 GVVYQPMLDVSLYA

-522 EVAPA
+522 EIAPSTNNGSDVANA
-527 SNTSGR
+527 G
-533 VSNEGDVLKPN
+533 EVLKPN

-556 TGSYGAVVSLFEISK
+556 NGSYGAVVSLFQISK
-571 PTYMYDSNNSYTDN
+571 PSYMYDSNNSYTDN
-585 GEQRHRGIELSAFG
+585 GEQRNRGIELSAFG
-599 EPIERVKV
+599 EPIESVKV
-607 LGGVTLIDADIVK
+607 LGGVTLIDAEIVK
-620 SATAEAEGKNA
+620 SATTASEGKQA

-640 LNLEWATPFVE
+640 VNIEWATPFVE

-658 TVYTGSQYASS
+658 TLYTGSQYASA

-680 FDLGARYGMKVG
+680 FDLGARYGMKLG

-703 NVTDKNY
+703 NVTDKSY

-724 QGSPRTFVLS
+724 QGAPRTFVLS

>member
-14 IAALTIGQTG
+14 VAALALGQTG
-24 YALAD
+24 YVGAEE
-29 DTAVEDTH
+29 TATQSSE
-37 LSQAATSNEDIH
+37 AK
-49 PDEVVTIVGSQVDLG
+49 EVITIVGSQVDLG
-64 GEYQGGQ
+64 GDYQGGQ

-94 NYTSQLIADQQAKSV
+94 NYTSKLIEDQQAKSV

-121 SVGFGNFQEL
+121 AVGYGNFQEL

-163 ERVEVFRGANTF
+163 ERVEVFRGANSF

-203 RVTVGTQSGGQG
+203 RVTLGTQSGGQA
-215 YGALDLGRR
+215 YGAMDVARR
-224 FGDNQENGLRVNLVA
+224 FGDNQENGVRVNVVA
-239 RGGDDAVDDQDTQL
+239 RNGDDAVDDQETQL

-267 RMSADVGYQDHHI
+267 RMSADLGYQDHHI
-280 DSPRPSVTPG
+280 DAPRPSVTP
-290 SAIPSLPSSD
+290 SAIPSLPSSE

-320 AEYDFS
+320 GEYDFS
-326 SQTTGWMAAG
+326 SQTTGWIAGG

-350 ADGNGNLTAYLF
+350 ADADGNLTAYLF

-372 ADSGVRHEFS
+372 GDTGVRHEFS
-382 TGSIGHTVVVS
+382 TDSVGHTVVVS
-393 GSLYQSRSKN
+393 GSVYQSRSKN
-403 AYAMSDWPGGSVGTL
+403 AYVMSSSTNVGSLYDYDSLDQFAGLYYGGSL
-418 TDYDKIS
+418 
-425 RPAVTSSAGNM
+425 
-436 SDPTETERVTYS
+436 SDPKETERVTYS

-454 TLSMFD
+454 TLSLFD
-460 DQVKLMLGARLQRVE
+460 DQVKVMLGARLQRVE
-475 TKSFDYNTGDQTGG
+475 TKSFDYNSGDESSSYG
-489 YSKTALTPSL
+489 STALTPSV
-499 GVVYQPTLDVSLYA
+499 GVVYQPMLDVSLYA

-522 EVAPA
+522 EIAPSTNNGSDVANA
-527 SNTSGR
+527 G
-533 VSNEGDVLKPN
+533 EVLKPN

-556 TGSYGAVVSLFEISK
+556 NGSYGAVVSLFQISK
-571 PTYMYDSNNSYTDN
+571 PSYMYDSNNYYTDN
-585 GEQRHRGIELSAFG
+585 GEQRNRGIELSAFG
-599 EPIERVKV
+599 EPIESVKV
-607 LGGVTLIDADIVK
+607 LGGVTLIDAEIVK
-620 SATAEAEGKNA
+620 NADATTEGKQA

-640 LNLEWATPFVE
+640 VNIEWATPFVE

-658 TVYTGSQYASS
+658 TLYTGSQYASA

-680 FDLGARYGMKVG
+680 FDLGARYGMKLG

-703 NVTDKNY
+703 NVTDKSY

-724 QGSPRTFVLS
+724 QGAPRTFVLS

>member
-14 IAALTIGQTG
+14 VAALALGQTG
-24 YALAD
+24 YVGAEE
-29 DTAVEDTH
+29 TATQSSE
-37 LSQAATSNEDIH
+37 AK
-49 PDEVVTIVGSQVDLG
+49 EVITIVGSQVDLG
-64 GEYQGGQ
+64 GDYQGGQ

-94 NYTSQLIADQQAKSV
+94 NYTSKLIEDQQAKSV

-121 SVGFGNFQEL
+121 AVGYGNFQEL

-163 ERVEVFRGANTF
+163 ERVEVFRGANSF

-203 RVTVGTQSGGQG
+203 RVTLGTQSGGQA
-215 YGALDLGRR
+215 YGAMDVARR
-224 FGDNQENGLRVNLVA
+224 FGDNQENGVRVNVVA
-239 RGGDDAVDDQDTQL
+239 RNGDDAVDDQETQL

-267 RMSADVGYQDHHI
+267 RMSADLGYQDHHI
-280 DSPRPSVTPG
+280 DAPRPSVTPG
-290 SAIPSLPSSD
+290 SAIPSLPSSE

-320 AEYDFS
+320 GEYDFS
-326 SQTTGWMAAG
+326 SQTTGWIAGG

-350 ADGNGNLTAYLF
+350 ADADGNLTAYLF

-372 ADSGVRHEFS
+372 GDTGVRHEFS
-382 TGSIGHTVVVS
+382 TGSVGHTVVVS
-393 GSLYQSRSKN
+393 GSVYQSRSKN
-403 AYAMSDWPGGSVGTL
+403 AYVMSSSTDVGSLYDYDSLEQFAGLYYGGSL
-418 TDYDKIS
+418 
-425 RPAVTSSAGNM
+425 
-436 SDPTETERVTYS
+436 SDPKETERVTYS

-454 TLSMFD
+454 TLSLFD
-460 DQVKLMLGARLQRVE
+460 DQVKVMLGARLQRVE
-475 TKSFDYNTGDQTGG
+475 TKSFDYNSGDESSSYG
-489 YSKTALTPSL
+489 STALTPSV
-499 GVVYQPTLDVSLYA
+499 GVVYQPMLDVSLYA

-522 EVAPA
+522 EIAPSTNNGSDVANA
-527 SNTSGR
+527 G
-533 VSNEGDVLKPN
+533 EVLKPN

-556 TGSYGAVVSLFEISK
+556 NGSYGAVVSLFQISK
-571 PTYMYDSNNSYTDN
+571 PSYMYDSNNSYTDN
-585 GEQRHRGIELSAFG
+585 GEQRNRGIELSAFG
-599 EPIERVKV
+599 EPIESVKV
-607 LGGVTLIDADIVK
+607 LGGVTLIDAEIVK
-620 SATAEAEGKNA
+620 SATTASEGKQA

-640 LNLEWATPFVE
+640 VNIEWATPFVE

-658 TVYTGSQYASS
+658 TLYTSSQYASA

-680 FDLGARYGMKVG
+680 FDLGARYGMKLG

-703 NVTDKNY
+703 NVTDKSY

-724 QGSPRTFVLS
+724 QGAPRTFVLS

>member
-14 IAALTIGQTG
+14 VAALALGQTG
-24 YALAD
+24 YVGAEE
-29 DTAVEDTH
+29 TATQSSE
-37 LSQAATSNEDIH
+37 AK
-49 PDEVVTIVGSQVDLG
+49 EVITIVGSQVDLG

-94 NYTSQLIADQQAKSV
+94 NYTSKLIEDQQAKSV

-121 SVGFGNFQEL
+121 AVGYGNFQEL

-163 ERVEVFRGANTF
+163 ERVEVFRGANSF

-203 RVTVGTQSGGQG
+203 RVTLGTQSGGQA
-215 YGALDLGRR
+215 YGAMDVARR
-224 FGDNQENGLRVNLVA
+224 FGDNQENGVRVNVVA
-239 RGGDDAVDDQDTQL
+239 RNGDDAVDDQETQL

-267 RMSADVGYQDHHI
+267 RMSADLGYQDHHI
-280 DSPRPSVTPG
+280 DAPRPSVTPG

-300 ANYAQ
+300 DNYAQ

-320 AEYDFS
+320 GEYDFS
-326 SQTTGWMAAG
+326 SQTTGWVAGG

-350 ADGNGNLTAYLF
+350 ADADGNLTAYLF

-372 ADSGVRHEFS
+372 GDTGVRHEFS
-382 TGSIGHTVVVS
+382 TGSVGHTVVVS
-393 GSLYQSRSKN
+393 GSVYQSRSKN
-403 AYAMSDWPGGSVGTL
+403 AYVMSSSTDVGSLYDYDSLDQFAGLYYGGSL
-418 TDYDKIS
+418 
-425 RPAVTSSAGNM
+425 
-436 SDPTETERVTYS
+436 SDPKETERVTYS

-454 TLSMFD
+454 TLSLFD
-460 DQVKLMLGARLQRVE
+460 DQVKVMLGARLQRVE
-475 TKSFDYNTGDQTGG
+475 TKSFDYNSGDESSSYG
-489 YSKTALTPSL
+489 STALTPSV
-499 GVVYQPTLDVSLYA
+499 GVVYQPMLDVSLYA

-522 EVAPA
+522 EIAPSTNNGSDVANA
-527 SNTSGR
+527 G
-533 VSNEGDVLKPN
+533 EVLKPN

-556 TGSYGAVVSLFEISK
+556 NGSYGAVVSLFQISK
-571 PTYMYDSNNSYTDN
+571 PSYMYDSNNYYTDN
-585 GEQRHRGIELSAFG
+585 GEQRNRGIELSAFG
-599 EPIERVKV
+599 EPIESVKV
-607 LGGVTLIDADIVK
+607 LGGVTLIDAEIVK
-620 SATAEAEGKNA
+620 SATTASEGKQA

-640 LNLEWATPFVE
+640 VNIEWATPFVE

-658 TVYTGSQYASS
+658 TLYTGSQYASA

-680 FDLGARYGMKVG
+680 FDLGARYGMKLG

-703 NVTDKNY
+703 NVTDKSY

-724 QGSPRTFVLS
+724 QGAPRTFVLS

>member
-14 IAALTIGQTG
+14 VAALALGQTG
-24 YALAD
+24 YVGAEE
-29 DTAVEDTH
+29 TATQSSE
-37 LSQAATSNEDIH
+37 AK
-49 PDEVVTIVGSQVDLG
+49 EVITIVGSQVDLG
-64 GEYQGGQ
+64 GDYQGGQ

-94 NYTSQLIADQQAKSV
+94 NYTSKLIEDQQAKSV

-121 SVGFGNFQEL
+121 AVGYGNFQEL

-163 ERVEVFRGANTF
+163 ERVEVFRGANSF

-203 RVTVGTQSGGQG
+203 RVTLGTQSGGQA
-215 YGALDLGRR
+215 YGAMDVARR
-224 FGDNQENGLRVNLVA
+224 FGDNQENGVRVNVVA
-239 RGGDDAVDDQDTQL
+239 RNGDDAVDDQETQL

-267 RMSADVGYQDHHI
+267 RMSADLGYQDHHI
-280 DSPRPSVTPG
+280 DAPRPSVTPG

-320 AEYDFS
+320 GEYDFS
-326 SQTTGWMAAG
+326 SQTTGWIAGG

-350 ADGNGNLTAYLF
+350 ADADGNLTAYLF

-372 ADSGVRHEFS
+372 GDTGVRHEFS
-382 TGSIGHTVVVS
+382 TGSVGHTVVVS
-393 GSLYQSRSKN
+393 GSVYQSRSKN
-403 AYAMSDWPGGSVGTL
+403 AYVMSSSTDVGSLYDYDSLDQFAGLYYGGSL
-418 TDYDKIS
+418 
-425 RPAVTSSAGNM
+425 
-436 SDPTETERVTYS
+436 SDPKETERVTYS

-454 TLSMFD
+454 TLSLFD
-460 DQVKLMLGARLQRVE
+460 DQVKVMLGTRLQRVE
-475 TKSFDYNTGDQTGG
+475 TKSFDYNSGDESSSYGSTV
-489 YSKTALTPSL
+489 LTPSV
-499 GVVYQPTLDVSLYA
+499 GVVYQPMLDVSLYA

-522 EVAPA
+522 EIAPSTNNGSDVANA
-527 SNTSGR
+527 G
-533 VSNEGDVLKPN
+533 EVLKPN

-556 TGSYGAVVSLFEISK
+556 NGSYGAVVSLFQISK
-571 PTYMYDSNNSYTDN
+571 PSYMYDSNNSYTDN
-585 GEQRHRGIELSAFG
+585 GEQRNRGIELSAFG
-599 EPIERVKV
+599 EPIESVKV
-607 LGGVTLIDADIVK
+607 LGGVTLIDAEIVK
-620 SATAEAEGKNA
+620 SATTASEGKQA

-640 LNLEWATPFVE
+640 VNIEWATPFVE

-658 TVYTGSQYASS
+658 TLYTGSQYASA

-680 FDLGARYGMKVG
+680 FDLGARYGMKLG

-703 NVTDKNY
+703 NVTDKSY

-724 QGSPRTFVLS
+724 QGAPRTFVLS

>member
-14 IAALTIGQTG
+14 VAALALGQTG
-24 YALAD
+24 YVGAEE
-29 DTAVEDTH
+29 TATQSSE
-37 LSQAATSNEDIH
+37 AK
-49 PDEVVTIVGSQVDLG
+49 EVITIVGSQVDLG
-64 GEYQGGQ
+64 GDYQGGQ

-94 NYTSQLIADQQAKSV
+94 NYTSKLIEDQQAKSV

-121 SVGFGNFQEL
+121 AVGYGNFQEL

-163 ERVEVFRGANTF
+163 ERVEVFRGANSF

-203 RVTVGTQSGGQG
+203 RVTLGTQSGGQA
-215 YGALDLGRR
+215 YGAMDVARR
-224 FGDNQENGLRVNLVA
+224 FGDNQENGVRVNVVA
-239 RGGDDAVDDQDTQL
+239 RNGDDAVDDQETQL

-267 RMSADVGYQDHHI
+267 RMSADLGYQDHHI
-280 DSPRPSVTPG
+280 DAPRPSVTP
-290 SAIPSLPSSD
+290 SAIPSLPSSE

-320 AEYDFS
+320 GEYDFS
-326 SQTTGWMAAG
+326 SQTTGWIAGG

-350 ADGNGNLTAYLF
+350 ADADGNLTAYLF

-372 ADSGVRHEFS
+372 GDTGVRHEFS
-382 TGSIGHTVVVS
+382 TGSVGHTVVVS
-393 GSLYQSRSKN
+393 GSVYQSRSKN
-403 AYAMSDWPGGSVGTL
+403 AYVMSSSTNVGSLYDYDSLDQFAGLYYGGSL
-418 TDYDKIS
+418 
-425 RPAVTSSAGNM
+425 
-436 SDPTETERVTYS
+436 SDPKETERVTYS

-454 TLSMFD
+454 TLSLFD
-460 DQVKLMLGARLQRVE
+460 DQVKVMLGARLQRVE
-475 TKSFDYNTGDQTGG
+475 TKSFDYNSGDESSSYG
-489 YSKTALTPSL
+489 STALTPSV
-499 GVVYQPTLDVSLYA
+499 GVVYQPMLDVSLYA

-522 EVAPA
+522 EIAPSTNNGSDVANA
-527 SNTSGR
+527 G
-533 VSNEGDVLKPN
+533 EVLKPN

-556 TGSYGAVVSLFEISK
+556 NGSYGAVVSLFQISK
-571 PTYMYDSNNSYTDN
+571 PSYMYDSNNSYTDN
-585 GEQRHRGIELSAFG
+585 GEQRNRGIELSAFG
-599 EPIERVKV
+599 EPIESVKV
-607 LGGVTLIDADIVK
+607 LGGVTLIDAEIVK
-620 SATAEAEGKNA
+620 SATTASEGKQA

-640 LNLEWATPFVE
+640 VNIEWATPFVE

-658 TVYTGSQYASS
+658 TLYTGSQYASA

-680 FDLGARYGMKVG
+680 FDLGARYGMKLG

-703 NVTDKNY
+703 NVTDKSY

-724 QGSPRTFVLS
+724 QGAPRTFVLS

>member
-14 IAALTIGQTG
+14 VAALALGQTG
-24 YALAD
+24 YVGAEE
-29 DTAVEDTH
+29 TATQSSE
-37 LSQAATSNEDIH
+37 AK
-49 PDEVVTIVGSQVDLG
+49 EVITIVGSQVDLG
-64 GEYQGGQ
+64 GDYQGGQ

-94 NYTSQLIADQQAKSV
+94 NYTSKLIEDQQAKSV

-121 SVGFGNFQEL
+121 AVGYGNFQEL

-163 ERVEVFRGANTF
+163 ERVEVFRGANSF

-203 RVTVGTQSGGQG
+203 RVTLGTQSGGQA
-215 YGALDLGRR
+215 YGAMDVARR
-224 FGDNQENGLRVNLVA
+224 FGDNQENGVRVNVVA
-239 RGGDDAVDDQDTQL
+239 RNGDDAVDDQETQL
-253 GVLSLGFDHQGENF
+253 GVLSLGFDHQGDNF
-267 RMSADVGYQDHHI
+267 RMSADLGYQDHHI
-280 DSPRPSVTPG
+280 DAPRPSVTPG

-320 AEYDFS
+320 GEYDFS
-326 SQTTGWMAAG
+326 SQTTGWIAGG

-350 ADGNGNLTAYLF
+350 ADADGNLTAYLF

-372 ADSGVRHEFS
+372 GDTGVRHEFS
-382 TGSIGHTVVVS
+382 TGSVGHTVVVS
-393 GSLYQSRSKN
+393 GSVYQSRSKN
-403 AYAMSDWPGGSVGTL
+403 AYVMSSSTDVGSLYDYDSLDQFAGLYYGGSL
-418 TDYDKIS
+418 
-425 RPAVTSSAGNM
+425 
-436 SDPTETERVTYS
+436 SDPKETERVTYS

-454 TLSMFD
+454 TLSLFD
-460 DQVKLMLGARLQRVE
+460 DQVKVMLGARLQRVE
-475 TKSFDYNTGDQTGG
+475 TKSFDYSTGEKTGD
-489 YSKTALTPSL
+489 YSKTALTPSV
-499 GVVYQPTLDVSLYA
+499 GAVYQPTLDISLYA

-522 EVAPA
+522 ETAPA
-527 SNTSGR
+527 DSSNPTG
-533 VSNEGDVLKPN
+533 EVLKPN

-556 TGSYGAVVSLFEISK
+556 NGSYGAVVSLFQISK
-571 PTYMYDSNNSYTDN
+571 PSYMYDSNNYYTDN
-585 GEQRHRGIELSAFG
+585 GEQRNRGIELSAFG
-599 EPIERVKV
+599 EPIESVKV
-607 LGGVTLIDADIVK
+607 LGGVTLIDAEIVK
-620 SATAEAEGKNA
+620 NADATTEGKQA

-640 LNLEWATPFVE
+640 VNIEWATPFVE

-658 TVYTGSQYASS
+658 TLYTGSQYASA

-680 FDLGARYGMKVG
+680 FDLGARYGMKLG
-692 DNALTLRARVD
+692 DNALTLRARID
-703 NVTDKNY
+703 NVTDKSY

-724 QGSPRTFVLS
+724 QGAPRTFVLS

>member
-14 IAALTIGQTG
+14 VAALALGQTG
-24 YALAD
+24 YVGAEE
-29 DTAVEDTH
+29 TATQSSE
-37 LSQAATSNEDIH
+37 AK
-49 PDEVVTIVGSQVDLG
+49 EVITIVGSQVDLG
-64 GEYQGGQ
+64 GDYQGGQ

-94 NYTSQLIADQQAKSV
+94 NYTSKLIEDQQAKSV

-121 SVGFGNFQEL
+121 AVGYGNFQEL

-163 ERVEVFRGANTF
+163 ERVEVFRGANSF

-203 RVTVGTQSGGQG
+203 RVTLGTQSGGQA
-215 YGALDLGRR
+215 YGAMDVARR
-224 FGDNQENGLRVNLVA
+224 FGDNQENGVRVNVVA
-239 RGGDDAVDDQDTQL
+239 RNGDDAVDDQETQL
-253 GVLSLGFDHQGENF
+253 GVLSLGFDHQGENL
-267 RMSADVGYQDHHI
+267 RMSADLGYQDHHI
-280 DSPRPSVTPG
+280 DAPRPSVTPG
-290 SAIPSLPSSD
+290 SAIPSLPSSE

-320 AEYDFS
+320 GEYDFS
-326 SQTTGWMAAG
+326 SQTTGWIAGG

-350 ADGNGNLTAYLF
+350 ADADGNLTAYLF

-372 ADSGVRHEFS
+372 GDTGVRHEFS
-382 TGSIGHTVVVS
+382 TGSVGHTVVVS
-393 GSLYQSRSKN
+393 GSVYQSRSKN
-403 AYAMSDWPGGSVGTL
+403 AYVMSSSTDVGSLYDYDSLEQFAGLYYGGSL
-418 TDYDKIS
+418 
-425 RPAVTSSAGNM
+425 
-436 SDPTETERVTYS
+436 SDPKETERVTYS

-454 TLSMFD
+454 TLSLFD
-460 DQVKLMLGARLQRVE
+460 DQVKVMLGARLQRLE
-475 TKSFDYNTGDQTGG
+475 TRSFDYSTGEKTGD
-489 YSKTALTPSL
+489 YSKTALTPSV
-499 GVVYQPTLDVSLYA
+499 GVVYQPTLDISLYA

-522 EVAPA
+522 ETAPA
-527 SNTSGR
+527 DSSNPTG
-533 VSNEGDVLKPN
+533 EVLKPN

-556 TGSYGAVVSLFEISK
+556 NGSYGAVVSLFQISK
-571 PTYMYDSNNSYTDN
+571 PSYMYDSNNIYTDN
-585 GEQRHRGIELSAFG
+585 GEQRNRGIELSAFG
-599 EPIERVKV
+599 EPIESVKV
-607 LGGVTLIDADIVK
+607 LGGVTLIDAEIVK
-620 SATAEAEGKNA
+620 SATTASEGKQA

-640 LNLEWATPFVE
+640 VNIEWATPFVE

-658 TVYTGSQYASS
+658 TLYTGSQYASA

-680 FDLGARYGMKVG
+680 FDLGARYGMKLG

-703 NVTDKNY
+703 NVTDKSY

-724 QGSPRTFVLS
+724 QGAPRTFVLS

>member
-14 IAALTIGQTG
+14 VAALALGQTG
-24 YALAD
+24 YVGAEE
-29 DTAVEDTH
+29 TATQSSE
-37 LSQAATSNEDIH
+37 AK
-49 PDEVVTIVGSQVDLG
+49 EVITIVGSQVDLG
-64 GEYQGGQ
+64 GDYQGGQ

-94 NYTSQLIADQQAKSV
+94 NYTSKLIEDQQAKSV

-121 SVGFGNFQEL
+121 AVGYGNFQEL

-163 ERVEVFRGANTF
+163 ERVEVFRGANSF

-203 RVTVGTQSGGQG
+203 RVTLGTQSGGQA
-215 YGALDLGRR
+215 YGAMDVARR
-224 FGDNQENGLRVNLVA
+224 FGDNQENGVRVNVVA
-239 RGGDDAVDDQDTQL
+239 RNGDDAVDDQETQL
-253 GVLSLGFDHQGENF
+253 GVLSLGFDHQGDNF
-267 RMSADVGYQDHHI
+267 RMSADLGYQDHHI
-280 DSPRPSVTPG
+280 DAPRPSVTPG

-320 AEYDFS
+320 GEYDFS
-326 SQTTGWMAAG
+326 SQTTGWIAGG

-350 ADGNGNLTAYLF
+350 ADADGNLTAYLF

-372 ADSGVRHEFS
+372 GDTGVRHEFS
-382 TGSIGHTVVVS
+382 TGSVGHTVVVS
-393 GSLYQSRSKN
+393 GSVYQSRSKN
-403 AYAMSDWPGGSVGTL
+403 AYVMSSSTDVGSLYDYDSLDQFDGLYYGGSL
-418 TDYDKIS
+418 
-425 RPAVTSSAGNM
+425 
-436 SDPTETERVTYS
+436 SDPKETERVTYS

-454 TLSMFD
+454 TLSLFD
-460 DQVKLMLGARLQRVE
+460 DQVKVMLGARLQRVE
-475 TKSFDYNTGDQTGG
+475 TKSFDYSTGEKTGD
-489 YSKTALTPSL
+489 YSKTALTPSV
-499 GVVYQPTLDVSLYA
+499 GAVYQPTLDISLYA

-522 EVAPA
+522 ETAPA
-527 SNTSGR
+527 DSSNPTG
-533 VSNEGDVLKPN
+533 EVLKPN

-556 TGSYGAVVSLFEISK
+556 NGSYGAVVSLFQISK
-571 PTYMYDSNNSYTDN
+571 PSYMYDSNNYYTDN
-585 GEQRHRGIELSAFG
+585 GEQRNRGIELSAFG
-599 EPIERVKV
+599 EPIESVKV
-607 LGGVTLIDADIVK
+607 LGGVTLIDAEIVK
-620 SATAEAEGKNA
+620 NADATTEGKQA

-640 LNLEWATPFVE
+640 VNIEWATPFVE

-658 TVYTGSQYASS
+658 TLYTGSQYASA

-680 FDLGARYGMKVG
+680 FDLGARYGMKLG

-703 NVTDKNY
+703 NVTDKSY

-724 QGSPRTFVLS
+724 QGAPRTFVLS

>member
-14 IAALTIGQTG
+14 VAALALGQTG
-24 YALAD
+24 YVGAEE
-29 DTAVEDTH
+29 TATQSSE
-37 LSQAATSNEDIH
+37 AK
-49 PDEVVTIVGSQVDLG
+49 EVITIVGSQVDLG
-64 GEYQGGQ
+64 GDYQGGQ

-94 NYTSQLIADQQAKSV
+94 NYTSKLIEDQQAKSV

-121 SVGFGNFQEL
+121 AVGYGNFQEL

-163 ERVEVFRGANTF
+163 ERVEVFRGANSF

-203 RVTVGTQSGGQG
+203 RVTLGTQSGGQA
-215 YGALDLGRR
+215 YGAMDVARR
-224 FGDNQENGLRVNLVA
+224 FGDNQENGVRVNVVA
-239 RGGDDAVDDQDTQL
+239 RNGDDAVDDQETQL

-267 RMSADVGYQDHHI
+267 RMSADLGYQDHHI
-280 DSPRPSVTPG
+280 DAPRPSVTPG
-290 SAIPSLPSSD
+290 SAIPSLPSSE

-320 AEYDFS
+320 GEYDFS
-326 SQTTGWMAAG
+326 SQTTGWIAGG

-350 ADGNGNLTAYLF
+350 ADADGNLTAYLF

-372 ADSGVRHEFS
+372 GDTGVRHEFS
-382 TGSIGHTVVVS
+382 TGSVGHTVVVS
-393 GSLYQSRSKN
+393 GSVYQSRSKN
-403 AYAMSDWPGGSVGTL
+403 AYVMSSSTNVGSLYDYDSLDQFAGLYYGGSL
-418 TDYDKIS
+418 
-425 RPAVTSSAGNM
+425 
-436 SDPTETERVTYS
+436 SDPKETERVTYS

-454 TLSMFD
+454 TLSLFD
-460 DQVKLMLGARLQRVE
+460 DQVKVMLGARLQRVE
-475 TKSFDYNTGDQTGG
+475 TKSFDYNSGDESSSYG
-489 YSKTALTPSL
+489 STALTPSV
-499 GVVYQPTLDVSLYA
+499 GVVYQPMLDVSLYA

-522 EVAPA
+522 EIAPSTNNGSDVANA
-527 SNTSGR
+527 G
-533 VSNEGDVLKPN
+533 EVLKPN

-556 TGSYGAVVSLFEISK
+556 NGSYGAVVSLFQISK
-571 PTYMYDSNNSYTDN
+571 PSYMYDSNNSYTDN
-585 GEQRHRGIELSAFG
+585 GEQRNRGIELSAFG
-599 EPIERVKV
+599 EPIESVKV
-607 LGGVTLIDADIVK
+607 LAGVTLIDAEIVK
-620 SATAEAEGKNA
+620 SATTASEGKQA

-640 LNLEWATPFVE
+640 VNIEWATPFVE

-658 TVYTGSQYASS
+658 TLYTGSQYASA

-680 FDLGARYGMKVG
+680 FDLGARYGMKLG

-703 NVTDKNY
+703 NVTDKSY

-724 QGSPRTFVLS
+724 QGAPRTFVLS